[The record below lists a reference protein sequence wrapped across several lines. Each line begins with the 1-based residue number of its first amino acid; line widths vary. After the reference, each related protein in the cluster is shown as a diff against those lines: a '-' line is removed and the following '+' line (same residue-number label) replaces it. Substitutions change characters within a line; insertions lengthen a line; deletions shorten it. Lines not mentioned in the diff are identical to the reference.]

1 MPDQSLNFGRA
12 YCFVRCLLLAFLQ
25 IKNRSKGKM
34 KDSKEDKLTLSVDDI
49 GSEVEDA
56 KVTCIK
62 VFCPRK
68 ANGFVSFLCDGRF
81 TVAGKS
87 KVDIV
92 EGGSYIIS
100 GKVTE
105 WNNRPQITLKSIV
118 VDEEAGDSLLIA
130 SFLADN
136 ISGLGKTTAEALA
149 SNFGKEI
156 LKVLTETPELAANS
170 VSGLTTS
177 RAMAICD
184 QITQDYEFFVQGL
197 EARLMGFSQAQI
209 KLLKRSDRLDCE
221 DIRKTPYSLMGH
233 GIAGFELLDRIALG
247 EGMAINAKER
257 IAAALYQSCMYLH
270 EETKSTALMPQ
281 EVRKRALEYANLRD
295 TKITS
300 EQFSEVFRDAADCAI
315 KDKRIAVYKY
325 DSGKCA
331 VCDVE
336 DPQARFAT
344 MSYFA
349 SELAI
354 ERRIN
359 EMLKTKVVP
368 PARDESDRIL
378 KEVAS
383 DLGIIPDKSQ
393 LDALY
398 LCMYSPISVITG
410 GPGTGKTT
418 IMGVLGEY
426 FRRNKIST
434 VFAAPTGRAAKKL
447 SEASGTEAST
457 IHRLLGVKR
466 TLDTDDEDLL
476 PDDRAGQ
483 YNSLLF
489 VHGKDN
495 PIVCRVIVI
504 DEMSMVDTMLFRHLL
519 DAVDKGTSI
528 ILVGDPDQ
536 LPSVGSGEV
545 LRDLLS
551 CESIP
556 KIKLD
561 ALHRQA
567 DDGTIAANANLIL
580 EGNEPNNSGTDFELI
595 SCKTEEEAQETIARL
610 VIEHKDE
617 DLICLTPTKNENVL
631 LGTVQLNKLI
641 QALEVSDDDLKEI
654 KRGQSLTLHVGDR
667 VMQNKNDYSTEWID
681 PVTGEILQ
689 GIFNGEL
696 GVVSDIDPLK
706 GSVTITFDEGKSA
719 EYKGK
724 LLENIDLAYA
734 VTVHKSQGCEFDRV
748 IIALGK
754 MNALLYKRS
763 LLYTAVTRGKMNVT
777 IVELE
782 GTLKKFLKAPKGD
795 MRQTCLSDLLKTVD
809 FRRNKQ

>member
-1 MPDQSLNFGRA
+1 
-12 YCFVRCLLLAFLQ
+12 
-25 IKNRSKGKM
+25 M
-34 KDSKEDKLTLSVDDI
+34 KKEPKDNKLSLSVEDI
-49 GSEVEDA
+49 GSEIEDA

-68 ANGFVSFLCDGRF
+68 ANNFVSFLCDGRF

-92 EGGSYIIS
+92 EGGTYIIS

-105 WNNRPQITLKSIV
+105 WNNRPQVTLKKISI
-118 VDEEAGDSLLIA
+118 DEEAGDSLLIA
-130 SFLADN
+130 SFLSDN

-149 SNFGKEI
+149 SKFGKEV
-156 LKVLTETPELAANS
+156 LKVLTETPELAS
-170 VSGLTTS
+170 TEVSGLSSS
-177 RAMAICD
+177 RALAICD
-184 QITQDYEFFVQGL
+184 QLVEEYEFFEQGL
-197 EARLMGFSQAQI
+197 EAKLMGFSQGQI
-209 KLLKRSDRLDCE
+209 KMLKNLDRLDCE
-221 DIRKTPYSLMGH
+221 EIRKTPFALMGH
-233 GIAGFELLDRIALG
+233 GVAGFELLDRIALG
-247 EGMAINAKER
+247 EGVSPVAKER

-270 EETKSTALMPQ
+270 EETKSTALVPQ
-281 EVRKRALEYANLRD
+281 EVRKRALEYVNSHES
-295 TKITS
+295 KITS
-300 EQFSEVFRDAADCAI
+300 EQFTEVFRDAAAMAI
-315 KDKRIAVYKY
+315 EDKKIAVYKY

-336 DPQARFAT
+336 DPDARFAT

-359 EMLKTKVVP
+359 EMLKSKTVP
-368 PARDESDRIL
+368 PPRDESDRIM

-426 FRRNKIST
+426 FRRSKISC

-447 SEASGTEAST
+447 SEACGSEAST
-457 IHRLLGVKR
+457 IHRLLGVRR
-466 TLDTDDEDLL
+466 TINIDDEDL
-476 PDDRAGQ
+476 PDDKSGQ

-489 VHGKDN
+489 AHGKDN
-495 PIVCRVIVI
+495 PIICRVIVI
-504 DEMSMVDTMLFRHLL
+504 DEMSMVDTMLMRHLL
-519 DAVDKGTSI
+519 DATDKGTSI

-536 LPSVGSGEV
+536 LPSVGCGDI

-551 CESIP
+551 CKSIP
-556 KIKLD
+556 SIRLE

-567 DDGTIAANANLIL
+567 DDGSIAANANLIL
-580 EGNEPNNSGTDFELI
+580 EGNEPKSMGDDFEII
-595 SCKTEEEAQETIARL
+595 SCKSEEEAQETIARL
-610 VIEHKDE
+610 VLEHKNE
-617 DLICLTPTKNENVL
+617 DLICLTPTKNENVA

-641 QALEVSDDDLKEI
+641 QALEVKDDLKVL
-654 KRGQSLTLHVGDR
+654 KRGQSLVLHIGDK

-681 PVTGEILQ
+681 PVTGEVLQ

-696 GVVSDIDPLK
+696 GVISDIDPLK
-706 GSVTITFDEGKSA
+706 GSVTITFDEGKTA

-724 LLENIDLAYA
+724 LLDNIDLAYA

-777 IVELE
+777 IVECE
-782 GTLKKFLKAPKGD
+782 GALGKFLRAPKGD
-795 MRQTCLSDLLKTVD
+795 TRETCLRDLLKTVD
-809 FRRNKQ
+809 YRRNK

>member
-1 MPDQSLNFGRA
+1 MKTESKDNKKLSLSIA
-12 YCFVRCLLLAFLQ
+12 
-25 IKNRSKGKM
+25 
-34 KDSKEDKLTLSVDDI
+34 DI
-49 GSEVEDA
+49 GSEIEDA

-68 ANGFVSFLCDGRF
+68 ANNFVSFLCDGRF

-92 EGGSYIIS
+92 EGGTYIIS

-105 WNNRPQITLKSIV
+105 WNNRPQVTLKKIS
-118 VDEEAGDSLLIA
+118 VDEEAGDTLLIA

-136 ISGLGKTTAEALA
+136 ISGLGKTTSEALA
-149 SNFGKEI
+149 ERFGREI
-156 LKVLTETPELAANS
+156 LKVLTETPELAS
-170 VSGLTTS
+170 SEVKGLAQS
-177 RAMAICD
+177 RALAVCD
-184 QITQDYEFFVQGL
+184 QITQEYEFFEQGL
-197 EARLMGFSQAQI
+197 EAKLMGFSQAQI
-209 KLLKRSDRLDCE
+209 KMLKNTDRLDCE

-247 EGMAINAKER
+247 EGMAITAKER

-270 EETKSTALMPQ
+270 EETKSTALLPQ
-281 EVRKRALEYANLRD
+281 DVRKRALEYVNNNES
-295 TKITS
+295 KIS
-300 EQFSEVFRDAADCAI
+300 SDQFSEVFRDAAELAI
-315 KDKRIAVYKY
+315 SDKKIAVYKY
-325 DSGKCA
+325 DNGKCA

-336 DPQARFAT
+336 DTEAHFAT

-349 SELAI
+349 SELEI
-354 ERRIN
+354 ERRLN
-359 EMLKTKVVP
+359 KMLNTRIDP
-368 PARDESDRIL
+368 PPRDESDRIL

-426 FRRNKIST
+426 FRRNKISC

-447 SEASGTEAST
+447 SEACGSEAST
-457 IHRLLGVKR
+457 IHRLLGVRR
-466 TLDTDDEDLL
+466 TVNTDDEDLL
-476 PDDRAGQ
+476 PDDKAGQ

-489 VHGKDN
+489 AHGKDN

-519 DAVDKGTSI
+519 DAVDKGTSL

-536 LPSVGSGEV
+536 LPSVGCGDI

-551 CESIP
+551 CGSIP
-556 KIKLD
+556 KIRLD
-561 ALHRQA
+561 ALHRQS
-567 DDGTIAANANLIL
+567 DDGTIASNANLIL
-580 EGNEPNNSGTDFELI
+580 EGSEPKSSGDDFEVI

-617 DLICLTPTKNENVL
+617 DLICLTPTKNENVA

-641 QALEVSDDDLKEI
+641 QALEDKDDLKVI
-654 KRGQSLTLHVGDR
+654 KRGQSLVLHIGDK

-681 PVTGEILQ
+681 PVTGEVLQ

-696 GVVSDIDPLK
+696 GVISDIDPLK
-706 GSVTITFDEGKSA
+706 GSVTITFDEGKTA

-782 GTLKKFLKAPKGD
+782 GTLQKFLKAPKGD
-795 MRQTCLSDLLKTVD
+795 VRQTCLKDLLKTVD
-809 FRRNKQ
+809 FRRNR

>member
-1 MPDQSLNFGRA
+1 MKTESKDNKKLSLSIA
-12 YCFVRCLLLAFLQ
+12 
-25 IKNRSKGKM
+25 
-34 KDSKEDKLTLSVDDI
+34 DI
-49 GSEVEDA
+49 GSEIEDA

-68 ANGFVSFLCDGRF
+68 ANNFVSFLCDGRF

-92 EGGSYIIS
+92 EGGTYIIS

-105 WNNRPQITLKSIV
+105 WNNRPQVTLKKISM
-118 VDEEAGDSLLIA
+118 DEEAGDTLLIA

-136 ISGLGKTTAEALA
+136 ISGLGKTTSEALA
-149 SNFGKEI
+149 ERFGREI
-156 LKVLTETPELAANS
+156 LKVLTETPELAS
-170 VSGLTTS
+170 SEVKGLAQS
-177 RAMAICD
+177 RALAVCD
-184 QITQDYEFFVQGL
+184 QITQEYEFFEQGL
-197 EARLMGFSQAQI
+197 EAKLMGFSQAQI
-209 KLLKRSDRLDCE
+209 KMLKNTDRLDCE

-247 EGMAINAKER
+247 EGMAITAKER

-270 EETKSTALMPQ
+270 EETKSTALLPQ
-281 EVRKRALEYANLRD
+281 DVRKRALEYVNNNES
-295 TKITS
+295 KITS
-300 EQFSEVFRDAADCAI
+300 EQFSEVFRDAAELAI
-315 KDKRIAVYKY
+315 SDKKIAVYKY
-325 DSGKCA
+325 DNGKCA

-336 DPQARFAT
+336 DTEAHFAT

-349 SELAI
+349 SELEI
-354 ERRIN
+354 ERRLN
-359 EMLKTKVVP
+359 RMLNTRIDP
-368 PARDESDRIL
+368 PPRDESDRIL

-426 FRRNKIST
+426 FRRNKISC

-447 SEASGTEAST
+447 SEACGSEAST
-457 IHRLLGVKR
+457 IHRLLGVRR
-466 TLDTDDEDLL
+466 TVNTDDEDLL
-476 PDDRAGQ
+476 PDDKAGQ

-489 VHGKDN
+489 AHGKDN

-519 DAVDKGTSI
+519 DAVDKGTSL

-536 LPSVGSGEV
+536 LSSVGCGDI

-551 CESIP
+551 CGSIP
-556 KIKLD
+556 KIRLD
-561 ALHRQA
+561 ALHRQS
-567 DDGTIAANANLIL
+567 DDGTIASNANLIL
-580 EGNEPNNSGTDFELI
+580 EGSEPKSSGDDFEVI

-617 DLICLTPTKNENVL
+617 DLICLTPTKNENVA

-641 QALEVSDDDLKEI
+641 QALEDKDDLKVI
-654 KRGQSLTLHVGDR
+654 KRGQSLVLHIGDK

-681 PVTGEILQ
+681 PVTGEVLQ

-696 GVVSDIDPLK
+696 GVISDIDPLK
-706 GSVTITFDEGKSA
+706 GSVTITFDEGKTA

-782 GTLKKFLKAPKGD
+782 GTLQKFLKAPKGEV
-795 MRQTCLSDLLKTVD
+795 RQTCLKDLLKTVD
-809 FRRNKQ
+809 FRRNR

>member
-1 MPDQSLNFGRA
+1 MKTESKDNKKLSLSIA
-12 YCFVRCLLLAFLQ
+12 
-25 IKNRSKGKM
+25 
-34 KDSKEDKLTLSVDDI
+34 DI
-49 GSEVEDA
+49 GSEIEDA

-68 ANGFVSFLCDGRF
+68 ANNFVSFLCDGRF

-92 EGGSYIIS
+92 EGGTYIIS

-105 WNNRPQITLKSIV
+105 WNNRPQVTLKKISM
-118 VDEEAGDSLLIA
+118 DEEAGDTLLIA

-136 ISGLGKTTAEALA
+136 ISGLGKTTSEALA
-149 SNFGKEI
+149 ERFGREI
-156 LKVLTETPELAANS
+156 LKVLTETPELAS
-170 VSGLTTS
+170 SEVKGLAQS
-177 RAMAICD
+177 RALAVCD
-184 QITQDYEFFVQGL
+184 QITQEYEFFEQGL
-197 EARLMGFSQAQI
+197 EAKLMGFSQAQI
-209 KLLKRSDRLDCE
+209 KMLKNTDRLDCE

-247 EGMAINAKER
+247 EGMEITAKER

-270 EETKSTALMPQ
+270 EETKSTALLPQ
-281 EVRKRALEYANLRD
+281 YVRKRALEYVNNNES
-295 TKITS
+295 KITS
-300 EQFSEVFRDAADCAI
+300 DQFSEVFRDAAELAI
-315 KDKRIAVYKY
+315 SDKKIAVYKY
-325 DSGKCA
+325 DNGKCA

-336 DPQARFAT
+336 DTEAHFAT

-349 SELAI
+349 SELEI
-354 ERRIN
+354 ERRLN
-359 EMLKTKVVP
+359 RMLNTRIDP
-368 PARDESDRIL
+368 PPRDESDRIL

-393 LDALY
+393 LEALY

-426 FRRNKIST
+426 FRRNKISC

-447 SEASGTEAST
+447 SEACGSEAST
-457 IHRLLGVKR
+457 IHRLLGVRR
-466 TLDTDDEDLL
+466 TVNTDDENLL
-476 PDDRAGQ
+476 PDDKAGQ

-489 VHGKDN
+489 AHGKDN

-519 DAVDKGTSI
+519 DAVDKGTSL

-536 LPSVGSGEV
+536 LPSVGCGDI

-551 CESIP
+551 CGSIP
-556 KIKLD
+556 KIRLD
-561 ALHRQA
+561 ALHRQS
-567 DDGTIAANANLIL
+567 DDGTIASNANLIL
-580 EGNEPNNSGTDFELI
+580 EGSEPKSSGDDFEVI

-617 DLICLTPTKNENVL
+617 DLICLTPTKNENVA

-641 QALEVSDDDLKEI
+641 QALEDKDDLKVI
-654 KRGQSLTLHVGDR
+654 KRGQSLVLHIGDK

-681 PVTGEILQ
+681 PVTGEVLQ

-696 GVVSDIDPLK
+696 GVISDIDPLK
-706 GSVTITFDEGKSA
+706 GSVTITFDEGKTA

-782 GTLKKFLKAPKGD
+782 GTLQKFLKAPKGEV
-795 MRQTCLSDLLKTVD
+795 RQTCLKDLLKTVD
-809 FRRNKQ
+809 FRRNR

>member
-1 MPDQSLNFGRA
+1 
-12 YCFVRCLLLAFLQ
+12 
-25 IKNRSKGKM
+25 M
-34 KDSKEDKLTLSVDDI
+34 KKDPKDNKLSLSVEDI
-49 GSEVEDA
+49 GSEIEDA

-68 ANGFVSFLCDGRF
+68 ANNFVSFLCDGRF

-105 WNNRPQITLKSIV
+105 WNNRPQVTLKKIS

-130 SFLADN
+130 SFLSDN

-149 SNFGKEI
+149 SRFGKEV
-156 LKVLTETPELAANS
+156 LKVLTETPELAS
-170 VSGLTTS
+170 TEVSGLSSS

-184 QITQDYEFFVQGL
+184 QLVEEYEFFEQGL
-197 EARLMGFSQAQI
+197 EAKLMGFSQTQI
-209 KLLKRSDRLDCE
+209 KMLKNLDRLDCE
-221 DIRKTPYSLMGH
+221 EIRKTPFALMGH
-233 GIAGFELLDRIALG
+233 GVAGFELLDRIAIG
-247 EGMAINAKER
+247 EGVSPVAKER

-270 EETKSTALMPQ
+270 EETKSTALVPQ
-281 EVRKRALEYANLRD
+281 DVRKRALEYVNSHES
-295 TKITS
+295 KITS
-300 EQFSEVFRDAADCAI
+300 EQFTEVFRDAAAMAI
-315 KDKRIAVYKY
+315 EDRKIAVYKY

-336 DPQARFAT
+336 DPDARFAT

-359 EMLKTKVVP
+359 EMLKSKTVP
-368 PARDESDRIL
+368 PPRDESDRIM

-426 FRRNKIST
+426 FRRSKISC

-447 SEASGTEAST
+447 SEACGSEAST
-457 IHRLLGVKR
+457 IHRLLGVRR
-466 TLDTDDEDLL
+466 TINTDDEDL
-476 PDDRAGQ
+476 PDDRSGQ

-489 VHGKDN
+489 AHGKDN
-495 PIVCRVIVI
+495 PIICRVIVI
-504 DEMSMVDTMLFRHLL
+504 DEMSMVDTMLMRHLL
-519 DAVDKGTSI
+519 DATDKGTSI

-536 LPSVGSGEV
+536 LPSVGCGDI

-551 CESIP
+551 CRSIP
-556 KIKLD
+556 SIRLE
-561 ALHRQA
+561 ALHRQS
-567 DDGTIAANANLIL
+567 DDGSIAANANLIL
-580 EGNEPNNSGTDFELI
+580 EGNEPRSMGDDFEII
-595 SCKTEEEAQETIARL
+595 SCKSEEEAQETIARL
-610 VIEHKDE
+610 VLEHKNE
-617 DLICLTPTKNENVL
+617 DLICLTPTKNENVA

-641 QALEVSDDDLKEI
+641 QALEVKDDIKVL
-654 KRGQSLTLHVGDR
+654 KRGQSLVLHIGDK

-681 PVTGEILQ
+681 PVTGEVLQ

-696 GVVSDIDPLK
+696 GVISDIDPLK
-706 GSVTITFDEGKSA
+706 GSVTITFDEGKTA

-724 LLENIDLAYA
+724 LLDNIDLAYA

-777 IVELE
+777 IVECE
-782 GTLKKFLKAPKGD
+782 GTLGKFLRAPKGD
-795 MRQTCLSDLLKTVD
+795 TRETCLRDLLKTVD
-809 FRRNKQ
+809 YRRNK

>member
-1 MPDQSLNFGRA
+1 
-12 YCFVRCLLLAFLQ
+12 
-25 IKNRSKGKM
+25 M
-34 KDSKEDKLTLSVDDI
+34 KKDPKDNKLSLSVEDI
-49 GSEVEDA
+49 GSEIEDA

-62 VFCPRK
+62 VFCPRN
-68 ANGFVSFLCDGRF
+68 ANNFVSFLCDGRF

-105 WNNRPQITLKSIV
+105 WNNRPQVTLKKIS

-130 SFLADN
+130 SFLSDN

-149 SNFGKEI
+149 SRFGKEV
-156 LKVLTETPELAANS
+156 LKVLTETPELAS
-170 VSGLTTS
+170 TEVSGLSSS

-184 QITQDYEFFVQGL
+184 QLVEEYEFFEQGL
-197 EARLMGFSQAQI
+197 EAKLMGFSQAQI
-209 KLLKRSDRLDCE
+209 KMLKNLDKLDCE
-221 DIRKTPYSLMGH
+221 EIRKTPFALMGH
-233 GIAGFELLDRIALG
+233 GVAGFELLDRIALG
-247 EGMAINAKER
+247 EGVSPVAKER

-270 EETKSTALMPQ
+270 EETKSTALVPQ
-281 EVRKRALEYANLRD
+281 DVRKRALEYVNSHES
-295 TKITS
+295 KITS
-300 EQFSEVFRDAADCAI
+300 EQFTEVFRDAAAMAI
-315 KDKRIAVYKY
+315 EDKKIAVYKY

-336 DPQARFAT
+336 DPDARFAT

-359 EMLKTKVVP
+359 EMLKSKTVP
-368 PARDESDRIL
+368 PPRDESDRIM

-426 FRRNKIST
+426 FRRSKISC

-447 SEASGTEAST
+447 SEACGSEAST
-457 IHRLLGVKR
+457 IHRLLGVRR
-466 TLDTDDEDLL
+466 TINTDDEDL
-476 PDDRAGQ
+476 PDDRSGQ

-489 VHGKDN
+489 AHGKDN
-495 PIVCRVIVI
+495 PIICRVIVI
-504 DEMSMVDTMLFRHLL
+504 DEMSMVDTMLMRHLL
-519 DAVDKGTSI
+519 DATDKGTSI

-536 LPSVGSGEV
+536 LPSVVCGDI

-551 CESIP
+551 CRSIP
-556 KIKLD
+556 SIRLE
-561 ALHRQA
+561 ALHRQS
-567 DDGTIAANANLIL
+567 DDGSIAANANLIL
-580 EGNEPNNSGTDFELI
+580 EGNEPKSSGDDFEII
-595 SCKTEEEAQETIARL
+595 SCKSEEEAQETIARL
-610 VIEHKDE
+610 VLEHKNE
-617 DLICLTPTKNENVL
+617 DLICLTPTKNENVA

-641 QALEVSDDDLKEI
+641 QALEVKDDIKVL
-654 KRGQSLTLHVGDR
+654 KRGQSLVLHIGDK

-681 PVTGEILQ
+681 PVTGEVLQ

-696 GVVSDIDPLK
+696 GVISDIDPLN
-706 GSVTITFDEGKSA
+706 GSVTITFDEGKTA

-724 LLENIDLAYA
+724 LLDNIDLAYA

-777 IVELE
+777 IVECE
-782 GTLKKFLKAPKGD
+782 GTLGKFLRAPKGD
-795 MRQTCLSDLLKTVD
+795 TRETCLRDLLKTVD
-809 FRRNKQ
+809 FRRNK

>member
-1 MPDQSLNFGRA
+1 
-12 YCFVRCLLLAFLQ
+12 
-25 IKNRSKGKM
+25 M
-34 KDSKEDKLTLSVDDI
+34 KKDPKDNKLSLSVEDI
-49 GSEVEDA
+49 GSEIEDA

-68 ANGFVSFLCDGRF
+68 ANNFVSFLCDGRF

-105 WNNRPQITLKSIV
+105 WNNRPQVTLKKIS

-130 SFLADN
+130 SFLSDN

-149 SNFGKEI
+149 SRFGKEV
-156 LKVLTETPELAANS
+156 LKVLTETPELAS
-170 VSGLTTS
+170 TEVSGLSSS

-184 QITQDYEFFVQGL
+184 QLVEEYEFFEQGL
-197 EARLMGFSQAQI
+197 EAKLMGFSQAQI
-209 KLLKRSDRLDCE
+209 KMLKNLDRLDCE
-221 DIRKTPYSLMGH
+221 EIRKTPFALMGH
-233 GIAGFELLDRIALG
+233 GVAGFELLDRIALG
-247 EGMAINAKER
+247 EGVSPVAKER

-270 EETKSTALMPQ
+270 EETKSTALVPQ
-281 EVRKRALEYANLRD
+281 DVRKRALEYVNSHES
-295 TKITS
+295 KITS
-300 EQFSEVFRDAADCAI
+300 EQFTEVFRDAAAMAI
-315 KDKRIAVYKY
+315 EDKKIAVYKY

-336 DPQARFAT
+336 DPDARFAT

-359 EMLKTKVVP
+359 EMLKSKTVP
-368 PARDESDRIL
+368 PPRDESDRIM

-426 FRRNKIST
+426 FRRSKISC

-447 SEASGTEAST
+447 SEACGSEAST
-457 IHRLLGVKR
+457 IHRLLGVRR
-466 TLDTDDEDLL
+466 TINTDDEDL
-476 PDDRAGQ
+476 PDDRSGQ

-489 VHGKDN
+489 AHGKDN
-495 PIVCRVIVI
+495 PIICRVIVI
-504 DEMSMVDTMLFRHLL
+504 DEMSMVDTMLMRHLL
-519 DAVDKGTSI
+519 DATDKGTSI

-536 LPSVGSGEV
+536 LPSVGCGDI

-551 CESIP
+551 CRSIP
-556 KIKLD
+556 SIRLE
-561 ALHRQA
+561 ALHRQS
-567 DDGTIAANANLIL
+567 DDGSIAANANLIL
-580 EGNEPNNSGTDFELI
+580 EGNEPKSTGDDFEII
-595 SCKTEEEAQETIARL
+595 SCKSEEEAQETIARL
-610 VIEHKDE
+610 VLEHKNE
-617 DLICLTPTKNENVL
+617 DLICLTPTKNENVA

-641 QALEVSDDDLKEI
+641 QALEVKDDIKVL
-654 KRGQSLTLHVGDR
+654 KRGQSLVLHIGDK

-681 PVTGEILQ
+681 PVTGEVLQ

-696 GVVSDIDPLK
+696 GVISDIDPLK
-706 GSVTITFDEGKSA
+706 GSVTITFDEGKTA

-724 LLENIDLAYA
+724 LLDNIDLAYA

-777 IVELE
+777 IVECE
-782 GTLKKFLKAPKGD
+782 GTLGKFLRAPKGD
-795 MRQTCLSDLLKTVD
+795 TRETCLRDLLKTVD
-809 FRRNKQ
+809 YRRNK

>member
-1 MPDQSLNFGRA
+1 
-12 YCFVRCLLLAFLQ
+12 
-25 IKNRSKGKM
+25 M
-34 KDSKEDKLTLSVDDI
+34 KKDPKDNKLSLSVEDI
-49 GSEVEDA
+49 GSEIEDA

-68 ANGFVSFLCDGRF
+68 ANNFVSFLCDGRF

-105 WNNRPQITLKSIV
+105 WNNRPQVTLKKIS

-130 SFLADN
+130 SFLSDN

-149 SNFGKEI
+149 SRFGKEV
-156 LKVLTETPELAANS
+156 LNVLTETPELAS
-170 VSGLTTS
+170 TEVSGLSSS

-184 QITQDYEFFVQGL
+184 QLVEEYEFFEQGL
-197 EARLMGFSQAQI
+197 EAKLMGFSQAQI
-209 KLLKRSDRLDCE
+209 KMLKNLDRLDCE
-221 DIRKTPYSLMGH
+221 EIRKTPFALMGH

-247 EGMAINAKER
+247 EGVSLVAKER

-270 EETKSTALMPQ
+270 EETKSTALIPQ
-281 EVRKRALEYANLRD
+281 DVRKRALEYVNSHES
-295 TKITS
+295 KITS
-300 EQFSEVFRDAADCAI
+300 EQFTEVFRDAAAMAI
-315 KDKRIAVYKY
+315 EDKKIAVYKY

-336 DPQARFAT
+336 DPDARFAT

-359 EMLKTKVVP
+359 EMLKSKTVP
-368 PARDESDRIL
+368 PPRDESDRIM

-426 FRRNKIST
+426 FRRSKISC

-447 SEASGTEAST
+447 SEACGSEAST
-457 IHRLLGVKR
+457 IHRLLGVRR
-466 TLDTDDEDLL
+466 TINTDDEDL
-476 PDDRAGQ
+476 PDDRSGQ

-489 VHGKDN
+489 AHGKDN
-495 PIVCRVIVI
+495 PIICRVIVI
-504 DEMSMVDTMLFRHLL
+504 DEMSMVDTMLMRHLL
-519 DAVDKGTSI
+519 DATDKGTSI

-536 LPSVGSGEV
+536 LPSVGCGDI

-551 CESIP
+551 CRSIP
-556 KIKLD
+556 SIRLE
-561 ALHRQA
+561 ALHRQS
-567 DDGTIAANANLIL
+567 DDGSIAANANLIL
-580 EGNEPNNSGTDFELI
+580 EGNEPKSSGDDFEII
-595 SCKTEEEAQETIARL
+595 SGKSEEEAQETIARL
-610 VIEHKDE
+610 VLEHKND
-617 DLICLTPTKNENVL
+617 DLICLTPTKNENVA

-641 QALEVSDDDLKEI
+641 QALEVKDDIKVL
-654 KRGQSLTLHVGDR
+654 KRGQSLVLHIGDK

-681 PVTGEILQ
+681 PVTGEVLQ

-696 GVVSDIDPLK
+696 GVISDIDPLK
-706 GSVTITFDEGKSA
+706 GSVTITFDEGKTA

-724 LLENIDLAYA
+724 LLDNIDLAYA

-777 IVELE
+777 IVECE
-782 GTLKKFLKAPKGD
+782 GTLGKFLRAPKGD
-795 MRQTCLSDLLKTVD
+795 TRETCLRDLLKTVD
-809 FRRNKQ
+809 YRRNK

>member
-1 MPDQSLNFGRA
+1 
-12 YCFVRCLLLAFLQ
+12 
-25 IKNRSKGKM
+25 M
-34 KDSKEDKLTLSVDDI
+34 KKDPKDNKLSLSVEDI
-49 GSEVEDA
+49 GSEIEDA

-68 ANGFVSFLCDGRF
+68 ANSFVSFLCDGRF

-105 WNNRPQITLKSIV
+105 WNNRPQVTLKKIS

-130 SFLADN
+130 SFLSDN

-149 SNFGKEI
+149 SRFGKEV
-156 LKVLTETPELAANS
+156 LKVLTETPELAS
-170 VSGLTTS
+170 TEVSGLSSS

-184 QITQDYEFFVQGL
+184 QLVEEYEFFEQGL
-197 EARLMGFSQAQI
+197 EAKLMGFSQAQI
-209 KLLKRSDRLDCE
+209 KMLKNLDRLDCE
-221 DIRKTPYSLMGH
+221 EIRKTPFALMGH
-233 GIAGFELLDRIALG
+233 GVAGFELLDRIALG
-247 EGMAINAKER
+247 EGVSPVAKER

-270 EETKSTALMPQ
+270 EETKSTALVPQ
-281 EVRKRALEYANLRD
+281 DVRKRALEYVNSHES
-295 TKITS
+295 KITS
-300 EQFSEVFRDAADCAI
+300 EQFTEVFRDAAAMAI
-315 KDKRIAVYKY
+315 EDKKIAVYKY

-336 DPQARFAT
+336 DPDARFAT

-359 EMLKTKVVP
+359 EMLKSKTVP
-368 PARDESDRIL
+368 PPRDESDRIM

-426 FRRNKIST
+426 FRRSKISC

-447 SEASGTEAST
+447 SEACGSEAST
-457 IHRLLGVKR
+457 IHRLLGVRR
-466 TLDTDDEDLL
+466 TINTDDEDL
-476 PDDRAGQ
+476 PDDRSGQ

-489 VHGKDN
+489 AHGKDN
-495 PIVCRVIVI
+495 PIICRVIVI
-504 DEMSMVDTMLFRHLL
+504 DEMSMVDTMLMRHLL
-519 DAVDKGTSI
+519 DATDKGTSI

-536 LPSVGSGEV
+536 LPSVGCGDI

-551 CESIP
+551 CRSIP
-556 KIKLD
+556 SIRLE
-561 ALHRQA
+561 ALHRQS
-567 DDGTIAANANLIL
+567 DDGSIAANANLIL
-580 EGNEPNNSGTDFELI
+580 EGNEPKSSGDDFEII
-595 SCKTEEEAQETIARL
+595 SCKSEEEAQETIARL
-610 VIEHKDE
+610 VLEHKNE
-617 DLICLTPTKNENVL
+617 DLICLTPTKNENVA

-641 QALEVSDDDLKEI
+641 QALEVKDDIKVL
-654 KRGQSLTLHVGDR
+654 KRGQSLVLHIGDK

-681 PVTGEILQ
+681 PVTGEVLQ

-696 GVVSDIDPLK
+696 GVISDIDPLK
-706 GSVTITFDEGKSA
+706 GSVTITFDEGKTA

-724 LLENIDLAYA
+724 LLDNIDLAYA

-777 IVELE
+777 IVECE
-782 GTLKKFLKAPKGD
+782 GTLGKFLRAPKGD
-795 MRQTCLSDLLKTVD
+795 TRETCLRDLLKTVD
-809 FRRNKQ
+809 YRRNK

>member
-1 MPDQSLNFGRA
+1 
-12 YCFVRCLLLAFLQ
+12 
-25 IKNRSKGKM
+25 M
-34 KDSKEDKLTLSVDDI
+34 KKDPKDNKLSLSVEDI
-49 GSEVEDA
+49 GSEIEDA

-68 ANGFVSFLCDGRF
+68 ANNFVSFLCDGRF

-105 WNNRPQITLKSIV
+105 WNNRPQVTLKKIS

-130 SFLADN
+130 SFLSDN
-136 ISGLGKTTAEALA
+136 ISGLGKTTADALA
-149 SNFGKEI
+149 SRFGKEV
-156 LKVLTETPELAANS
+156 LKVLTETPELAS
-170 VSGLTTS
+170 TEVGGLSSS

-184 QITQDYEFFVQGL
+184 QLVEEYEFFEQGL
-197 EARLMGFSQAQI
+197 EAKLMGFSQAQI
-209 KLLKRSDRLDCE
+209 KMLKNLDRLDCE
-221 DIRKTPYSLMGH
+221 EIRKTPFALMGH
-233 GIAGFELLDRIALG
+233 GVAGFELLDRIALC
-247 EGMAINAKER
+247 EGVSPVAKER

-270 EETKSTALMPQ
+270 EETKSTALVPQ
-281 EVRKRALEYANLRD
+281 DVRKRALEYVNSHES
-295 TKITS
+295 KITS
-300 EQFSEVFRDAADCAI
+300 EQFTEVFRDAAAMAI
-315 KDKRIAVYKY
+315 EDKKIAVYKY

-336 DPQARFAT
+336 DPDARFAT

-359 EMLKTKVVP
+359 EMLKSKTVP
-368 PARDESDRIL
+368 PPRDESDRIM

-426 FRRNKIST
+426 FRRSKISC

-447 SEASGTEAST
+447 SEACGSEAST
-457 IHRLLGVKR
+457 IHRLLGVRR
-466 TLDTDDEDLL
+466 TINTDDEDL
-476 PDDRAGQ
+476 PDDRSGQ

-489 VHGKDN
+489 AHGKDN
-495 PIVCRVIVI
+495 PIICRVIVI
-504 DEMSMVDTMLFRHLL
+504 DEMSMVDTMLMRHLL
-519 DAVDKGTSI
+519 DATDKGTSI

-536 LPSVGSGEV
+536 LPSVGCGDI

-551 CESIP
+551 CRSIP
-556 KIKLD
+556 SIRLE
-561 ALHRQA
+561 ALHRQS
-567 DDGTIAANANLIL
+567 DDGSIAANANLIL
-580 EGNEPNNSGTDFELI
+580 EGNEPKSSGDDFEII
-595 SCKTEEEAQETIARL
+595 SCKSEEEAQETIARL
-610 VIEHKDE
+610 VLEHKNE
-617 DLICLTPTKNENVL
+617 DLICLTPTKNENVA

-641 QALEVSDDDLKEI
+641 QALEVKDDIKVL
-654 KRGQSLTLHVGDR
+654 KRGQSLVLHIGDK

-681 PVTGEILQ
+681 PVTGEVLQ

-696 GVVSDIDPLK
+696 GVISDIDPLN
-706 GSVTITFDEGKSA
+706 GSVTITFDEGKTA

-724 LLENIDLAYA
+724 LLDNIDLAYA

-777 IVELE
+777 IVECE
-782 GTLKKFLKAPKGD
+782 GTLGKFLRAPKGD
-795 MRQTCLSDLLKTVD
+795 TRETCLRDLLKTVD
-809 FRRNKQ
+809 YRRNK

>member
-1 MPDQSLNFGRA
+1 MKKESKDNK
-12 YCFVRCLLLAFLQ
+12 AF
-25 IKNRSKGKM
+25 
-34 KDSKEDKLTLSVDDI
+34 TLSISDV
-49 GSEVEDA
+49 GSEVEDV

-68 ANGFVSFLCDGRF
+68 ANNFVSFLCDGRF
-81 TVAGKS
+81 TVAGRS
-87 KVDIV
+87 KVDIA
-92 EGGSYIIS
+92 EGGTYIIS

-105 WNNRPQITLKSIV
+105 WNNRPQVTLKKIR
-118 VDEEAGDSLLIA
+118 VDENAGDTLLIA

-149 SNFGKEI
+149 EDFGADI
-156 LKVLTETPELAANS
+156 LRVLTETPELASSS
-170 VSGLTTS
+170 VSGLSSS

-184 QITQDYEFFVQGL
+184 QITQEYEFFRQGL
-197 EARLMGFSQAQI
+197 GAKLMGFSQAQI
-209 KLLKRSDRLDCE
+209 KRLKNLDRLNCE
-221 DIRKTPYSLMGH
+221 DIKKKPYTLMGH

-247 EGMAINAKER
+247 EGVSPVEPER

-270 EETKSTALMPQ
+270 EETKSTALKPQ
-281 EVRKRALEYANLRD
+281 DVRKRALEYVNSNES
-295 TKITS
+295 KITS
-300 EQFSEVFRDAADCAI
+300 EQFSEVFRTGAVLAI
-315 KDKRIAVYKY
+315 EDKKIAVYKF

-336 DPQARFAT
+336 DPEARFAT

-349 SELAI
+349 SELAV

-359 EMLKTKVVP
+359 EILKTKIMP
-368 PARDESDRIL
+368 PARDESDRIM
-378 KEVAS
+378 KDVAS
-383 DLGIIPDKSQ
+383 ELGIIPDQSQ

-418 IMGVLGEY
+418 IMGILGEY
-426 FRRNKIST
+426 FKRNKISC

-447 SEASGTEAST
+447 SEACGSEAST
-457 IHRLLGVKR
+457 IHRLLGVRK
-466 TLDTDDEDLL
+466 TANAGDDDDML
-476 PDDRAGQ
+476 PDDGSGQ

-495 PIVCRVIVI
+495 PIICRVIVI

-519 DAVDKGTSI
+519 DATDKGTSI

-536 LPSVGSGEV
+536 LPSVGCGNV
-545 LRDLLS
+545 LGDLLS
-551 CESIP
+551 CKAIP
-556 KIKLD
+556 AIRLE

-567 DDGTIAANANLIL
+567 DNSSIAANAGNIL
-580 EGNEPNNSGTDFELI
+580 NGLAPENYGDDFEII
-595 SCKTEEEAQETIARL
+595 SCRSEEEAQETIARL

-617 DLICLTPTKNENVL
+617 DLICLTPTKNENVA
-631 LGTVQLNKLI
+631 LGTVQLNRMI
-641 QALEVSDDDLKEI
+641 QALEVKDDLKVL
-654 KRGQSLTLHVGDR
+654 KRGQSLVLHIGDK

-681 PVTGEILQ
+681 PVTGEVQQ

-696 GVVSDIDPLK
+696 GVITDIDPLK
-706 GSVTITFDEGKSA
+706 SCVTITFDEGKTA

-763 LLYTAVTRGKMNVT
+763 LLYTAVTRGRMNVT
-777 IVELE
+777 IVECE
-782 GTLKKFLKAPKGD
+782 GTLGKFLRAPKGD
-795 MRQTCLSDLLKTVD
+795 VRETCLRDLLKTVD
-809 FRRNKQ
+809 HRRLKI

>member
-1 MPDQSLNFGRA
+1 
-12 YCFVRCLLLAFLQ
+12 
-25 IKNRSKGKM
+25 M
-34 KDSKEDKLTLSVDDI
+34 KKDPKDNKLSLSVEDI
-49 GSEVEDA
+49 GSEIEDA

-68 ANGFVSFLCDGRF
+68 ANNFVSFLCDGRF

-105 WNNRPQITLKSIV
+105 WNNRPQVTLKKIS

-130 SFLADN
+130 SFLSDN

-149 SNFGKEI
+149 SRFGKEV
-156 LKVLTETPELAANS
+156 LKVLTETPELAS
-170 VSGLTTS
+170 TEVSGLSSS

-184 QITQDYEFFVQGL
+184 QLVEEYEFFEQGL
-197 EARLMGFSQAQI
+197 EAKLMGFSQAQI
-209 KLLKRSDRLDCE
+209 KMLKNLDRLDCE
-221 DIRKTPYSLMGH
+221 EIRKTPFALMGH
-233 GIAGFELLDRIALG
+233 GVAGFELLDRIALG
-247 EGMAINAKER
+247 EGVSPVAKER

-270 EETKSTALMPQ
+270 EETKSTALVPQ
-281 EVRKRALEYANLRD
+281 DVRKRALEYVNSHES
-295 TKITS
+295 KITS
-300 EQFSEVFRDAADCAI
+300 EQFTEVFRDAAAMAI
-315 KDKRIAVYKY
+315 EDKKIAVYKY

-336 DPQARFAT
+336 DPDARFAT

-359 EMLKTKVVP
+359 EMLKSKTVP
-368 PARDESDRIL
+368 PPRDESDRIM

-393 LDALY
+393 MDALY

-426 FRRNKIST
+426 FRRSKISC

-447 SEASGTEAST
+447 SEACGSEAST
-457 IHRLLGVKR
+457 IHRLLGVRR
-466 TLDTDDEDLL
+466 TINTDDEDL
-476 PDDRAGQ
+476 PDDRSGQ

-489 VHGKDN
+489 AHGKDN
-495 PIVCRVIVI
+495 PIICRVIVI
-504 DEMSMVDTMLFRHLL
+504 DEMSMVDTMLMRHLL
-519 DAVDKGTSI
+519 DATDKGTSI

-536 LPSVGSGEV
+536 LPSVGCGDI

-551 CESIP
+551 CRSIP
-556 KIKLD
+556 SIRLE
-561 ALHRQA
+561 ALHRQS
-567 DDGTIAANANLIL
+567 DDGSIAANANLIL
-580 EGNEPNNSGTDFELI
+580 EGNEPRSMGDDFEII
-595 SCKTEEEAQETIARL
+595 SCKSEEEAQETIARL
-610 VIEHKDE
+610 VLEHKNE
-617 DLICLTPTKNENVL
+617 DLICLTPTKNENVA

-641 QALEVSDDDLKEI
+641 QALEVKDDIKVL
-654 KRGQSLTLHVGDR
+654 KRGQSLVLHIGDK

-681 PVTGEILQ
+681 PVTGEVLQ

-696 GVVSDIDPLK
+696 GVISDIDPLN
-706 GSVTITFDEGKSA
+706 GSVTITFDEGKTA

-724 LLENIDLAYA
+724 LLDNIDLAYA

-777 IVELE
+777 IVECE
-782 GTLKKFLKAPKGD
+782 GTLGKFLKAPKGD
-795 MRQTCLSDLLKTVD
+795 TRETCLRDLLKTVD
-809 FRRNKQ
+809 YRRNK

>member
-1 MPDQSLNFGRA
+1 
-12 YCFVRCLLLAFLQ
+12 
-25 IKNRSKGKM
+25 M
-34 KDSKEDKLTLSVDDI
+34 KKDPKDNKLSLSVEDI
-49 GSEVEDA
+49 GSEIEDA

-68 ANGFVSFLCDGRF
+68 ANNFVSFLCDGRF

-105 WNNRPQITLKSIV
+105 WNNRPQVTLKKIS

-130 SFLADN
+130 SFLSDN

-149 SNFGKEI
+149 SRFGKEV
-156 LKVLTETPELAANS
+156 LKVLTETPELAS
-170 VSGLTTS
+170 TEVSGLSSS

-184 QITQDYEFFVQGL
+184 QLVEEYEFFEQGL
-197 EARLMGFSQAQI
+197 EAKLMGFSQAQI
-209 KLLKRSDRLDCE
+209 KMLKNLDRLDCE
-221 DIRKTPYSLMGH
+221 EIRKTPFALMGH
-233 GIAGFELLDRIALG
+233 GVAGFELLDRIALG
-247 EGMAINAKER
+247 EGVSPVAKER

-270 EETKSTALMPQ
+270 E
-281 EVRKRALEYANLRD
+281 
-295 TKITS
+295 
-300 EQFSEVFRDAADCAI
+300 VFRDAAAMAI
-315 KDKRIAVYKY
+315 EDKKIAVYKY

-336 DPQARFAT
+336 DPDARFAT

-359 EMLKTKVVP
+359 EMLKSKTVP
-368 PARDESDRIL
+368 PPRDESDRIM

-426 FRRNKIST
+426 FRRSKISC

-447 SEASGTEAST
+447 SEACGSEAST
-457 IHRLLGVKR
+457 IHRLLGVRR
-466 TLDTDDEDLL
+466 TINTDDEDL
-476 PDDRAGQ
+476 PDDRSGQ

-489 VHGKDN
+489 AHGKDN
-495 PIVCRVIVI
+495 PIICRVIVI
-504 DEMSMVDTMLFRHLL
+504 DEMSMVDTMLMRHLL
-519 DAVDKGTSI
+519 DATDKGTSI

-536 LPSVGSGEV
+536 LPSVGCGDI

-551 CESIP
+551 CRSIP
-556 KIKLD
+556 SIRLE
-561 ALHRQA
+561 ALHRQS
-567 DDGTIAANANLIL
+567 DDGSIAANANLIL
-580 EGNEPNNSGTDFELI
+580 EGNEPKSSGDDFEII
-595 SCKTEEEAQETIARL
+595 SCKSEEEAQETIARL
-610 VIEHKDE
+610 VLEHKNE
-617 DLICLTPTKNENVL
+617 DLICLTPTKNENVA

-641 QALEVSDDDLKEI
+641 QALEVKDDIKVL
-654 KRGQSLTLHVGDR
+654 KRGQSLVLHIGDK

-681 PVTGEILQ
+681 PVTGEVLQ

-696 GVVSDIDPLK
+696 GVISDIDPLK
-706 GSVTITFDEGKSA
+706 GSVTITFDEGKTA

-724 LLENIDLAYA
+724 LLDNIDLAYA

-777 IVELE
+777 IVECE
-782 GTLKKFLKAPKGD
+782 GTLGKFLRAPKGD
-795 MRQTCLSDLLKTVD
+795 TRETCLRDLLKTVD
-809 FRRNKQ
+809 YRRNK

>member
-1 MPDQSLNFGRA
+1 
-12 YCFVRCLLLAFLQ
+12 
-25 IKNRSKGKM
+25 M
-34 KDSKEDKLTLSVDDI
+34 KKDPKDNKLSLSVEDI
-49 GSEVEDA
+49 GSEIEDA

-68 ANGFVSFLCDGRF
+68 ANNFVSFLCDGRF

-105 WNNRPQITLKSIV
+105 WNNRPQVTLKKIS

-130 SFLADN
+130 SFLSDN

-149 SNFGKEI
+149 SRFGKEV
-156 LKVLTETPELAANS
+156 LKVLTETPELAS
-170 VSGLTTS
+170 TEVSGLSSS
-177 RAMAICD
+177 RAIAICD
-184 QITQDYEFFVQGL
+184 QLVEEYEFFEQGL
-197 EARLMGFSQAQI
+197 EAKLMGFSQAQI
-209 KLLKRSDRLDCE
+209 KMLKNLDRLDCE
-221 DIRKTPYSLMGH
+221 EIRKTPFALMGH
-233 GIAGFELLDRIALG
+233 GVAGFELLDRIALG
-247 EGMAINAKER
+247 EGVSPVAKER

-270 EETKSTALMPQ
+270 EETKSTALFPQ
-281 EVRKRALEYANLRD
+281 DVRKRALEYVNSHES
-295 TKITS
+295 KITS
-300 EQFSEVFRDAADCAI
+300 EQFTEVFRDAAAMAI
-315 KDKRIAVYKY
+315 EDKKIAVYKY

-331 VCDVE
+331 VCDIE
-336 DPQARFAT
+336 DPDARFAT

-359 EMLKTKVVP
+359 EMLKSKTVP
-368 PARDESDRIL
+368 PPRDESDRIM

-426 FRRNKIST
+426 FRRSKISC

-447 SEASGTEAST
+447 SEACGSEAST
-457 IHRLLGVKR
+457 IHRLLGVRR
-466 TLDTDDEDLL
+466 TINTDDEDL
-476 PDDRAGQ
+476 PDDRSGQ

-489 VHGKDN
+489 AHGKDN
-495 PIVCRVIVI
+495 PIICRVIVI
-504 DEMSMVDTMLFRHLL
+504 DEMSMVDTMLMRHLL
-519 DAVDKGTSI
+519 DATDKGTSI

-536 LPSVGSGEV
+536 LPSVGCGDI

-551 CESIP
+551 CRSIP
-556 KIKLD
+556 SIRLE
-561 ALHRQA
+561 ALHRQS
-567 DDGTIAANANLIL
+567 DDGSIAANANLIL
-580 EGNEPNNSGTDFELI
+580 EGNEPRSMGDDFEII
-595 SCKTEEEAQETIARL
+595 SCKSEEEAQETIARL
-610 VIEHKDE
+610 VLEHKND
-617 DLICLTPTKNENVL
+617 DLICLTPTKNENVA

-641 QALEVSDDDLKEI
+641 QALEVKDDIKVL
-654 KRGQSLTLHVGDR
+654 KRGQSLVLHIGDK

-681 PVTGEILQ
+681 PVTGEVLQ

-696 GVVSDIDPLK
+696 GVISDIDPLK
-706 GSVTITFDEGKSA
+706 GSVTITFDEGKTA

-724 LLENIDLAYA
+724 LLDNIDLAYA

-777 IVELE
+777 IVECE
-782 GTLKKFLKAPKGD
+782 GTLGKFLRAPKGD
-795 MRQTCLSDLLKTVD
+795 TRETCLRDLLKTVD
-809 FRRNKQ
+809 YRRNK

>member
-1 MPDQSLNFGRA
+1 MKTESKDNKKLSLSIA
-12 YCFVRCLLLAFLQ
+12 
-25 IKNRSKGKM
+25 
-34 KDSKEDKLTLSVDDI
+34 DI
-49 GSEVEDA
+49 GSEIEDA

-68 ANGFVSFLCDGRF
+68 ANNFVSFLCDGRF

-92 EGGSYIIS
+92 EGGTYIIS

-105 WNNRPQITLKSIV
+105 WNNRPQVTLKKISM
-118 VDEEAGDSLLIA
+118 DEEAGDTLLIA

-136 ISGLGKTTAEALA
+136 ISGLGKTTSEALA
-149 SNFGKEI
+149 ERFGREI
-156 LKVLTETPELAANS
+156 LKVLTETPELAS
-170 VSGLTTS
+170 SEVKGLAKS
-177 RAMAICD
+177 RALAVCD
-184 QITQDYEFFVQGL
+184 QITQEYEFFEQGL
-197 EARLMGFSQAQI
+197 EAKLMGFSQAQI
-209 KLLKRSDRLDCE
+209 KMLKNTDRLDCE

-247 EGMAINAKER
+247 EGMAITAKER

-270 EETKSTALMPQ
+270 EETKSTALLPQ
-281 EVRKRALEYANLRD
+281 DVRKRALEYVNNNES
-295 TKITS
+295 KITS
-300 EQFSEVFRDAADCAI
+300 DQFSEVFRDAAELAI
-315 KDKRIAVYKY
+315 SDKKIAVYKY
-325 DSGKCA
+325 DNGKCA

-336 DPQARFAT
+336 DTEAHFAT

-349 SELAI
+349 SELEI
-354 ERRIN
+354 ERRLN
-359 EMLKTKVVP
+359 RMLNTRIDP
-368 PARDESDRIL
+368 PPRDESDRIL

-426 FRRNKIST
+426 FRRNKISC

-447 SEASGTEAST
+447 SEACGSEAST
-457 IHRLLGVKR
+457 IHRLLGVRR
-466 TLDTDDEDLL
+466 TVNTDDEDLL
-476 PDDRAGQ
+476 PDDKAGQ

-489 VHGKDN
+489 AHGKDN

-519 DAVDKGTSI
+519 DAVDKGTSL

-536 LPSVGSGEV
+536 LPSVGCGDI

-551 CESIP
+551 CGSIP
-556 KIKLD
+556 KIRLD
-561 ALHRQA
+561 ALHRQS

-580 EGNEPNNSGTDFELI
+580 EGSEPKSSGDDFEVI

-617 DLICLTPTKNENVL
+617 DLICLTPTKNENVA

-641 QALEVSDDDLKEI
+641 QALEDKDDLKVI
-654 KRGQSLTLHVGDR
+654 KRGQSLVLHIGDK

-681 PVTGEILQ
+681 PATGEVLQ

-696 GVVSDIDPLK
+696 GVISDIDPLK
-706 GSVTITFDEGKSA
+706 GSVTITFDEDKTA

-782 GTLKKFLKAPKGD
+782 GTLQKFLKAPKGEV
-795 MRQTCLSDLLKTVD
+795 RQTCLKDLLKTVD
-809 FRRNKQ
+809 FRRNR

>member
-1 MPDQSLNFGRA
+1 
-12 YCFVRCLLLAFLQ
+12 
-25 IKNRSKGKM
+25 M
-34 KDSKEDKLTLSVDDI
+34 KKKPGDSKTLTLSVDDI
-49 GSEVEDA
+49 GSEITDQ

-68 ANGFVSFLCDGRF
+68 ANDFVSFLCDGRF

-92 EGGSYIIS
+92 EGGTYIIS

-105 WNNRPQITLKSIV
+105 WNNRPQVTLKKITA
-118 VDEEAGDSLLIA
+118 DEDAGESLIIA

-136 ISGLGKTTAEALA
+136 VKGLGKALSESLAEM
-149 SNFGKEI
+149 FGREI
-156 LKVLTETPELAANS
+156 LKVLTETPEIAASKIKGLS
-170 VSGLTTS
+170 VE
-177 RAMAICD
+177 RAIEICD
-184 QITQDYEFFVQGL
+184 CLVEDFDFYEQGL
-197 EARLMGFSQAQI
+197 EARLLGFSQAQI
-209 KLLKRSDRLDCE
+209 KLVKNLGRLDCGN
-221 DIRKTPYSLMGH
+221 IRKTPFDLMGH
-233 GIAGFELLDRIALG
+233 GIAGFDLLDRIASS
-247 EGMAINAKER
+247 EGVSEVSAER
-257 IAAALYQSCMYLH
+257 IAAAVYQACITLH
-270 EETKSTALMPQ
+270 EDTKSTSLKPLD
-281 EVRKRALEYANLRD
+281 VRKRAFEYANNREAKL
-295 TKITS
+295 TS
-300 EQFSEVFRDAADCAI
+300 EQFSGVFREAAEFAIDA
-315 KDKRIAVYKY
+315 KQIAVFKY

-331 VCDVE
+331 ICDVE
-336 DPQARFAT
+336 DPDARFAT
-344 MSYFA
+344 MSYFT

-359 EMLKTKVVP
+359 QMLKTKTVP
-368 PARDESDRIL
+368 PARDESDRIMRD
-378 KEVAS
+378 VAS
-383 DLGIIPDKSQ
+383 DLGIIPDRSQ

-426 FRRNKIST
+426 FRRNKISCI
-434 VFAAPTGRAAKKL
+434 FAAPTGRAAKKL
-447 SEASGTEAST
+447 SEACGSEAST
-457 IHRLLGVKR
+457 IHRLLGVRK
-466 TLDTDDEDLL
+466 TIESDDEELL
-476 PDDRAGQ
+476 PADRAGQ

-495 PIVCRVIVI
+495 PIHCRVIVI

-519 DAVDKGTSI
+519 DAADKGTSL

-536 LPSVGSGEV
+536 LPSVGCGDI

-551 CESIP
+551 CGSIP
-556 KIKLD
+556 KVKLE
-561 ALHRQA
+561 ALHRQS
-567 DDGTIAANANLIL
+567 DDGSIASNAGLIL
-580 EGNEPNNSGTDFELI
+580 EGHEPKCMDKDFEVI
-595 SCKTEEEAQETIARL
+595 SCGSEEEAQETIVRL
-610 VIEHKDE
+610 MLEHKEE

-641 QALEVSDDDLKEI
+641 QSLEVKDDLKVI
-654 KRGQSLTLHVGDR
+654 KRGQSLVLHVGDK

-681 PVTGEILQ
+681 PVTGEVLQ

-696 GVVSDIDPLK
+696 GVVTDIDPLK
-706 GSVTITFDEGKSA
+706 SSVTITFDEGKTA

-724 LLENIDLAYA
+724 MLENIDLAYS

-754 MNALLYKRS
+754 MNPLLYKRS

-782 GTLKKFLKAPKGD
+782 GTLAKFLRSPKGD
-795 MRQTCLSDLLKTVD
+795 TRDTCLRDLLKTVD
-809 FRRNKQ
+809 YRRNK

>member
-1 MPDQSLNFGRA
+1 
-12 YCFVRCLLLAFLQ
+12 
-25 IKNRSKGKM
+25 M
-34 KDSKEDKLTLSVDDI
+34 KKEPKDNKLSLSVEDI
-49 GSEVEDA
+49 GSEIEDA

-68 ANGFVSFLCDGRF
+68 ANNFVSFLCDGRF

-87 KVDIV
+87 KVYIV

-105 WNNRPQITLKSIV
+105 WNNRPQVTLKKIS

-130 SFLADN
+130 SFLSDN

-149 SNFGKEI
+149 SRFGKEV
-156 LKVLTETPELAANS
+156 LKVLTETPELAS
-170 VSGLTTS
+170 TEVSGLSSS
-177 RAMAICD
+177 RAIAICD
-184 QITQDYEFFVQGL
+184 QLVEEYEFFEQGL
-197 EARLMGFSQAQI
+197 EAKLMGFSQAQI
-209 KLLKRSDRLDCE
+209 KMLKNLDRLDCE
-221 DIRKTPYSLMGH
+221 EIRKTPFALMGH
-233 GIAGFELLDRIALG
+233 GVAGFELLDRIALG
-247 EGMAINAKER
+247 EGVSPVAKER

-270 EETKSTALMPQ
+270 EETKSTALVPQ
-281 EVRKRALEYANLRD
+281 DVRKRALEYVNSHES
-295 TKITS
+295 KITS
-300 EQFSEVFRDAADCAI
+300 EQFTEVFRDAAAMAI
-315 KDKRIAVYKY
+315 EDKKIAVYKY

-336 DPQARFAT
+336 DPDARFAT
-344 MSYFA
+344 MSYFV

-359 EMLKTKVVP
+359 EMLKSKTVP
-368 PARDESDRIL
+368 PPRDESDRIM

-426 FRRNKIST
+426 FRRSKISC

-447 SEASGTEAST
+447 SEACGSEAST
-457 IHRLLGVKR
+457 IHRLLGVRR
-466 TLDTDDEDLL
+466 TINTDDEDL
-476 PDDRAGQ
+476 PDDRSGQ

-489 VHGKDN
+489 AHGKDN
-495 PIVCRVIVI
+495 PIICRVIVI
-504 DEMSMVDTMLFRHLL
+504 DEMSMVDTMLMRHLL
-519 DAVDKGTSI
+519 DATDKGTSI

-536 LPSVGSGEV
+536 LPSVGCGDI

-551 CESIP
+551 CRSIP
-556 KIKLD
+556 SIRLE
-561 ALHRQA
+561 ALHRQS
-567 DDGTIAANANLIL
+567 DDGSIAANANLIL
-580 EGNEPNNSGTDFELI
+580 EGNEPRSMGDDFEII
-595 SCKTEEEAQETIARL
+595 SCKSEEEAQETIARL
-610 VIEHKDE
+610 VLEHKND
-617 DLICLTPTKNENVL
+617 DLICLTPTKNENVA

-641 QALEVSDDDLKEI
+641 QALEVKDDIKVL
-654 KRGQSLTLHVGDR
+654 KRGQSLVLHIGDK

-681 PVTGEILQ
+681 PVTGEVLQ

-696 GVVSDIDPLK
+696 GVISDIDPLK
-706 GSVTITFDEGKSA
+706 GSVTITFDEGKTA

-724 LLENIDLAYA
+724 LLDNIDLAYA

-777 IVELE
+777 IVECE
-782 GTLKKFLKAPKGD
+782 GTLGKFLRAPKGD
-795 MRQTCLSDLLKTVD
+795 TRETCLRDLLKTVD
-809 FRRNKQ
+809 YRRNK

>member
-1 MPDQSLNFGRA
+1 
-12 YCFVRCLLLAFLQ
+12 
-25 IKNRSKGKM
+25 M
-34 KDSKEDKLTLSVDDI
+34 KKDPKDNKLSLSVEDI
-49 GSEVEDA
+49 GSEIEDA

-68 ANGFVSFLCDGRF
+68 ANNFVSFLCDGRF

-105 WNNRPQITLKSIV
+105 WNNRPQVTLKKIS

-130 SFLADN
+130 SFLSDN
-136 ISGLGKTTAEALA
+136 ISGLGKTTSEALA
-149 SNFGKEI
+149 SRFGKEV
-156 LKVLTETPELAANS
+156 LKVLTETPELAS
-170 VSGLTTS
+170 TEVSGLSSS

-184 QITQDYEFFVQGL
+184 QLVEEYEFFEQGL
-197 EARLMGFSQAQI
+197 EAKLMGFSQAQI
-209 KLLKRSDRLDCE
+209 KMLKNLDRLDCE
-221 DIRKTPYSLMGH
+221 EIRKTPFALMGH
-233 GIAGFELLDRIALG
+233 GVAGFELLDRIALG
-247 EGMAINAKER
+247 EGVSPVAKER

-270 EETKSTALMPQ
+270 EETKSTALVPQ
-281 EVRKRALEYANLRD
+281 DVRKRALEYVNSHES
-295 TKITS
+295 KITS
-300 EQFSEVFRDAADCAI
+300 EQFTEVFRDAAAMAI
-315 KDKRIAVYKY
+315 EDKKIAVYKY

-336 DPQARFAT
+336 DPDARFAT

-359 EMLKTKVVP
+359 EMLKSKTVP
-368 PARDESDRIL
+368 PPRDESDRIM

-426 FRRNKIST
+426 FRRSKISC

-447 SEASGTEAST
+447 SEACGSEAST
-457 IHRLLGVKR
+457 IHRLLGVRR
-466 TLDTDDEDLL
+466 TINTDDDDL

-489 VHGKDN
+489 AHGKDN
-495 PIVCRVIVI
+495 PIICRVIVI
-504 DEMSMVDTMLFRHLL
+504 DEMSMVDTMLMRHLL
-519 DAVDKGTSI
+519 DATDKGTSI

-536 LPSVGSGEV
+536 LPSVGCGDI

-551 CESIP
+551 CRAIPSIR
-556 KIKLD
+556 LE
-561 ALHRQA
+561 ALHRQS
-567 DDGTIAANANLIL
+567 DDGSIAANANLIL
-580 EGNEPNNSGTDFELI
+580 EGNEPKSSGDDFEII
-595 SCKTEEEAQETIARL
+595 SCKSEEEAQETIARL
-610 VIEHKDE
+610 VLEHKND
-617 DLICLTPTKNENVL
+617 DLICLTPTKNENVA

-641 QALEVSDDDLKEI
+641 QALEVKDDIKVL
-654 KRGQSLTLHVGDR
+654 KRGQSLVLHIGDK

-681 PVTGEILQ
+681 PVTGEVLQ

-696 GVVSDIDPLK
+696 GVISDIDPLK
-706 GSVTITFDEGKSA
+706 GSVTITFDEGKTA

-724 LLENIDLAYA
+724 LLDNIDLAYA

-777 IVELE
+777 IVECE
-782 GTLKKFLKAPKGD
+782 GMLDKFLRAPKGD
-795 MRQTCLSDLLKTVD
+795 TRETCLRDLLKTVD
-809 FRRNKQ
+809 YRRNK

>member
-1 MPDQSLNFGRA
+1 
-12 YCFVRCLLLAFLQ
+12 
-25 IKNRSKGKM
+25 M
-34 KDSKEDKLTLSVDDI
+34 KKDPKDNKLSLSVEDI
-49 GSEVEDA
+49 GSDIEDA

-68 ANGFVSFLCDGRF
+68 ANNFVSFLCDSRF

-105 WNNRPQITLKSIV
+105 WNNRPQVTLKKIS

-149 SNFGKEI
+149 SKFGKDV
-156 LKVLTETPELAANS
+156 LKVLTETPELAS
-170 VSGLTTS
+170 TEVSGLSSS
-177 RAMAICD
+177 RALAICD
-184 QITQDYEFFVQGL
+184 QLVEEYEFFEQGL
-197 EARLMGFSQAQI
+197 EAKLMGFSQGQI
-209 KLLKRSDRLDCE
+209 KMLKNLDRLDCE
-221 DIRKTPYSLMGH
+221 EIRKTPFALMGH
-233 GIAGFELLDRIALG
+233 GVAGFELLDRIALG
-247 EGMAINAKER
+247 EGVSPVAKER

-270 EETKSTALMPQ
+270 EESKSTALVPQ
-281 EVRKRALEYANLRD
+281 DVRKRALEYVNSHES
-295 TKITS
+295 KITS
-300 EQFSEVFRDAADCAI
+300 EQFTEVFRDAAAMAI
-315 KDKRIAVYKY
+315 EDKKIAVYKY

-336 DPQARFAT
+336 DPDAKFAT

-359 EMLKTKVVP
+359 EMLKSKTVP
-368 PARDESDRIL
+368 PPRDESDRIM

-426 FRRNKIST
+426 FRRSKISC

-447 SEASGTEAST
+447 SEACGSEAST
-457 IHRLLGVKR
+457 IHRLLGVRR
-466 TLDTDDEDLL
+466 TINTDDEDL
-476 PDDRAGQ
+476 PDDKSGQ

-489 VHGKDN
+489 AHGKDN
-495 PIVCRVIVI
+495 PIICRVIVI
-504 DEMSMVDTMLFRHLL
+504 DEMSMVDTMLMRHLL
-519 DAVDKGTSI
+519 DATDKGTSI

-536 LPSVGSGEV
+536 LPSVGCGDI

-551 CESIP
+551 CKSIP
-556 KIKLD
+556 AIRLD

-567 DDGTIAANANLIL
+567 DDGSIAANANLIL
-580 EGNEPNNSGTDFELI
+580 EGNEPKSTGDDFEII

-610 VIEHKDE
+610 VLQHKNE
-617 DLICLTPTKNENVL
+617 DLICLTPTKNENVA

-641 QALEVSDDDLKEI
+641 QALEVKDDLKVL
-654 KRGQSLTLHVGDR
+654 KRGQSLVLHIGDK

-681 PVTGEILQ
+681 PVTGEVLQ

-696 GVVSDIDPLK
+696 GVISDIDPLK
-706 GSVTITFDEGKSA
+706 GSVTITFDEGKTA

-724 LLENIDLAYA
+724 LLDNIDLAYA

-777 IVELE
+777 IVECE
-782 GTLKKFLKAPKGD
+782 GTLGKFLRAPKGD
-795 MRQTCLSDLLKTVD
+795 ARETCLRDLLKTVD
-809 FRRNKQ
+809 FRRNK

>member
-1 MPDQSLNFGRA
+1 
-12 YCFVRCLLLAFLQ
+12 
-25 IKNRSKGKM
+25 M
-34 KDSKEDKLTLSVDDI
+34 KKDPKDNKLSLSVEDI
-49 GSEVEDA
+49 GSEIEDA

-68 ANGFVSFLCDGRF
+68 ANNFVSFLCDGRF

-105 WNNRPQITLKSIV
+105 WNNRPQVTLKKIS

-149 SNFGKEI
+149 SKFGKEV
-156 LKVLTETPELAANS
+156 LKVLTETPELASAE
-170 VSGLTTS
+170 VSGLSSS

-184 QITQDYEFFVQGL
+184 QLVEEYEFFEQGL
-197 EARLMGFSQAQI
+197 EAKLMGFSQGQI
-209 KLLKRSDRLDCE
+209 KMLKNLDRLDCE
-221 DIRKTPYSLMGH
+221 EIRKTPFALMGH
-233 GIAGFELLDRIALG
+233 GVAGFELLDRIALG
-247 EGMAINAKER
+247 EGVSPVAKER

-270 EETKSTALMPQ
+270 EETKSTALAPQ
-281 EVRKRALEYANLRD
+281 DVRKRALEYVNSHES
-295 TKITS
+295 KITS
-300 EQFSEVFRDAADCAI
+300 EQFTEVFRDAAAMAI
-315 KDKRIAVYKY
+315 EDKKIAVYKY

-336 DPQARFAT
+336 DPEAKFAT

-359 EMLKTKVVP
+359 EMLKSKTVP
-368 PARDESDRIL
+368 PPRDESDRIM

-383 DLGIIPDKSQ
+383 DLDIIPDKSQ
-393 LDALY
+393 LEALY

-426 FRRNKIST
+426 FRRSKISC

-447 SEASGTEAST
+447 SEACGSEAST
-457 IHRLLGVKR
+457 IHRLLGVRR
-466 TLDTDDEDLL
+466 TINTDDEDL
-476 PDDRAGQ
+476 PDDKSGQ

-489 VHGKDN
+489 AHGKDN
-495 PIVCRVIVI
+495 PIICRVIVI
-504 DEMSMVDTMLFRHLL
+504 DEMSMVDTMLMRHLL
-519 DAVDKGTSI
+519 DATDKGTSI

-536 LPSVGSGEV
+536 LPSVGCGDI

-551 CESIP
+551 CKSIP
-556 KIKLD
+556 AIRLD

-567 DDGTIAANANLIL
+567 DDGSIAANANLIL
-580 EGNEPNNSGTDFELI
+580 EGNEPKSMGDDFEII

-610 VIEHKDE
+610 VLEHKNE
-617 DLICLTPTKNENVL
+617 DLICLTPTKNENVA

-641 QALEVSDDDLKEI
+641 QALEVKDDIKVL
-654 KRGQSLTLHVGDR
+654 KRGQSLVLHIGDK

-681 PVTGEILQ
+681 PVTGEVLQ

-696 GVVSDIDPLK
+696 GVISDIDPLK
-706 GSVTITFDEGKSA
+706 GSVTITFDEGKTA

-724 LLENIDLAYA
+724 LLDNIDLAYA

-777 IVELE
+777 IVECE
-782 GTLKKFLKAPKGD
+782 GTLGKFLRAPKGD
-795 MRQTCLSDLLKTVD
+795 TRETCLRDLLKTVD
-809 FRRNKQ
+809 FRRNN

>member
-1 MPDQSLNFGRA
+1 
-12 YCFVRCLLLAFLQ
+12 
-25 IKNRSKGKM
+25 M
-34 KDSKEDKLTLSVDDI
+34 KKKPGDSKTLTLSVDDI
-49 GSEVEDA
+49 GSEITDQ

-68 ANGFVSFLCDGRF
+68 ANDFVSFLCDGRF

-92 EGGSYIIS
+92 EGGTYIIS

-105 WNNRPQITLKSIV
+105 WNNRPQVTLKKITA
-118 VDEEAGDSLLIA
+118 DEDAGESLIIA

-136 ISGLGKTTAEALA
+136 VKGLGKALSESLAEM
-149 SNFGKEI
+149 FGREI
-156 LKVLTETPELAANS
+156 LKVLTETPEIAASKIKGLS
-170 VSGLTTS
+170 VE
-177 RAMAICD
+177 RAIEICD
-184 QITQDYEFFVQGL
+184 CLVEDFDFYEQGL
-197 EARLMGFSQAQI
+197 EARLLGFSQAQI
-209 KLLKRSDRLDCE
+209 KLLKSLGRLDCGN
-221 DIRKTPYSLMGH
+221 IRKTPFDLMGH
-233 GIAGFELLDRIALG
+233 GIAGFDLLDRIASS
-247 EGMAINAKER
+247 EGVSEVSAER
-257 IAAALYQSCMYLH
+257 IAAAVYQACITLH
-270 EETKSTALMPQ
+270 EDTKSTSLKPLD
-281 EVRKRALEYANLRD
+281 VRKRAFEYANNREAKL
-295 TKITS
+295 TS
-300 EQFSEVFRDAADCAI
+300 EQFSGVFREAAEFAIDA
-315 KDKRIAVYKY
+315 KQIAVFKY

-331 VCDVE
+331 ICDVE
-336 DPQARFAT
+336 DPDARFAT
-344 MSYFA
+344 MSYFT

-359 EMLKTKVVP
+359 QMLKTKTVP
-368 PARDESDRIL
+368 PARDESDRIMRD
-378 KEVAS
+378 VAS
-383 DLGIIPDKSQ
+383 DLGIIPDRSQ

-426 FRRNKIST
+426 FRRNKISCI
-434 VFAAPTGRAAKKL
+434 FAAPTGRAAKKL
-447 SEASGTEAST
+447 SEACGSEAST
-457 IHRLLGVKR
+457 IHRLLGVRK
-466 TLDTDDEDLL
+466 TIESDDEELL
-476 PDDRAGQ
+476 PADRAGQ

-495 PIVCRVIVI
+495 PIHCRVIVI

-519 DAVDKGTSI
+519 DAADKGTSL

-536 LPSVGSGEV
+536 LPSVGCGDI

-551 CESIP
+551 CGSIP
-556 KIKLD
+556 KVKLE
-561 ALHRQA
+561 ALHRQS
-567 DDGTIAANANLIL
+567 DDGSIASNAGLIL
-580 EGNEPNNSGTDFELI
+580 EGHEPKCMDKDFEVI
-595 SCKTEEEAQETIARL
+595 SCGSEEEAQETIVRL
-610 VIEHKDE
+610 MLEHKEE

-641 QALEVSDDDLKEI
+641 QSLEVKDDLKVI
-654 KRGQSLTLHVGDR
+654 KRGQSLVLHVGDK

-681 PVTGEILQ
+681 PVTGEVLQ

-696 GVVSDIDPLK
+696 GVVTDIDPLK
-706 GSVTITFDEGKSA
+706 SSVTITFDEGKTA

-724 LLENIDLAYA
+724 MLENIDLAYS

-754 MNALLYKRS
+754 MNPLLYKRS

-782 GTLKKFLKAPKGD
+782 GTLAKFLRSPKGD
-795 MRQTCLSDLLKTVD
+795 TRDTCLRDLLKTVD
-809 FRRNKQ
+809 YRRNK

>member
-1 MPDQSLNFGRA
+1 MKTESKDNKKLSLSIA
-12 YCFVRCLLLAFLQ
+12 
-25 IKNRSKGKM
+25 
-34 KDSKEDKLTLSVDDI
+34 DI
-49 GSEVEDA
+49 GSEIEDA

-68 ANGFVSFLCDGRF
+68 ANYFVSFLCDGRF

-92 EGGSYIIS
+92 EGGTYIIS

-105 WNNRPQITLKSIV
+105 WNNRPQVTLKKIS
-118 VDEEAGDSLLIA
+118 VDEEAGDTLLIA

-136 ISGLGKTTAEALA
+136 ISGLGKTTSEALA
-149 SNFGKEI
+149 ERFGREI
-156 LKVLTETPELAANS
+156 LKVLTETPELAS
-170 VSGLTTS
+170 SEVKGLAQS
-177 RAMAICD
+177 RALAVCD
-184 QITQDYEFFVQGL
+184 QITQEYEFFEQGL
-197 EARLMGFSQAQI
+197 EAKLMGFSQAQI
-209 KLLKRSDRLDCE
+209 KMLKNTDRLDCE

-247 EGMAINAKER
+247 EGMAITAKER

-270 EETKSTALMPQ
+270 EETKSTALLPQ
-281 EVRKRALEYANLRD
+281 DVRKRALEYVNNNES
-295 TKITS
+295 KITS
-300 EQFSEVFRDAADCAI
+300 DQFSEVFRDAAELAI
-315 KDKRIAVYKY
+315 SDKKIAVYKY
-325 DSGKCA
+325 DNGKCA

-336 DPQARFAT
+336 DTEAHFAT

-349 SELAI
+349 SELEI
-354 ERRIN
+354 ERRLN
-359 EMLKTKVVP
+359 RMLNTRIDP
-368 PARDESDRIL
+368 PPRDESDRIL

-393 LDALY
+393 LEALY

-426 FRRNKIST
+426 FRRNKISC

-447 SEASGTEAST
+447 SEACGSEAST
-457 IHRLLGVKR
+457 IHRLLGVRR
-466 TLDTDDEDLL
+466 TVNTDDEDLL
-476 PDDRAGQ
+476 PDDKAGQ

-489 VHGKDN
+489 AHGKDN

-519 DAVDKGTSI
+519 DAVDKGTSL

-536 LPSVGSGEV
+536 LPSVGCGDI

-551 CESIP
+551 CGSIP
-556 KIKLD
+556 KIRLD
-561 ALHRQA
+561 ALHRQS
-567 DDGTIAANANLIL
+567 DDGTIASNANLIL
-580 EGNEPNNSGTDFELI
+580 EGSEPKSSGDDFEVI

-617 DLICLTPTKNENVL
+617 DLICLTPTKNENVA

-641 QALEVSDDDLKEI
+641 QALEDKDDLKVI
-654 KRGQSLTLHVGDR
+654 KRGQSLVLHIGDK

-681 PVTGEILQ
+681 PVTGEVLQ

-696 GVVSDIDPLK
+696 GVISDIDPLK
-706 GSVTITFDEGKSA
+706 GSVTITFDEGKTA

-782 GTLKKFLKAPKGD
+782 GTLQKFLKAPKGEV
-795 MRQTCLSDLLKTVD
+795 RQTCLKDLLKTVD
-809 FRRNKQ
+809 FRRNR

>member
-1 MPDQSLNFGRA
+1 
-12 YCFVRCLLLAFLQ
+12 
-25 IKNRSKGKM
+25 M
-34 KDSKEDKLTLSVDDI
+34 KKDPKDNKLSLSVEDI
-49 GSEVEDA
+49 GSEIEDA

-68 ANGFVSFLCDGRF
+68 ANNFVSFLCDGRF

-105 WNNRPQITLKSIV
+105 WNNRPQVTLKKIS
-118 VDEEAGDSLLIA
+118 VDEEAGDSLLIS
-130 SFLADN
+130 SFLSDN

-149 SNFGKEI
+149 SRFGKEV
-156 LKVLTETPELAANS
+156 LKVLTETPELAS
-170 VSGLTTS
+170 TEVSGLSSS

-184 QITQDYEFFVQGL
+184 QLVEEYEFFEQGL
-197 EARLMGFSQAQI
+197 EAKLMGFSQAQI
-209 KLLKRSDRLDCE
+209 KMLKNLDRLDCE
-221 DIRKTPYSLMGH
+221 EIRKTPFALMGH
-233 GIAGFELLDRIALG
+233 GVAGFELLDRIALG
-247 EGMAINAKER
+247 EGVSPVAKER

-270 EETKSTALMPQ
+270 EETKSTALVPQ
-281 EVRKRALEYANLRD
+281 DVRKRALEYVNSHES
-295 TKITS
+295 KITS
-300 EQFSEVFRDAADCAI
+300 EQFTEVFRDAAAMAI
-315 KDKRIAVYKY
+315 EDKKIAVYKY

-336 DPQARFAT
+336 DPDARFAT

-359 EMLKTKVVP
+359 EMLKSKTVP
-368 PARDESDRIL
+368 PPRDESDRIM

-426 FRRNKIST
+426 FRRSKISC

-447 SEASGTEAST
+447 SEACGSEAST
-457 IHRLLGVKR
+457 IHRLLGVR
-466 TLDTDDEDLL
+466 RNINTDDEDL
-476 PDDRAGQ
+476 PDDRSGQ

-489 VHGKDN
+489 AHGKDN
-495 PIVCRVIVI
+495 PIICRVIVI
-504 DEMSMVDTMLFRHLL
+504 DEMSMVDTMLMRHLL
-519 DAVDKGTSI
+519 DATDKGTSI

-536 LPSVGSGEV
+536 LPSVGCGDI

-551 CESIP
+551 CRSIP
-556 KIKLD
+556 SIRLE
-561 ALHRQA
+561 ALHRQS
-567 DDGTIAANANLIL
+567 DDGSIAANANLIL
-580 EGNEPNNSGTDFELI
+580 EGKEPRSMGDDFEII
-595 SCKTEEEAQETIARL
+595 SCKSEEEAQETIARL
-610 VIEHKDE
+610 VLEHKND
-617 DLICLTPTKNENVL
+617 DLICLTPTKNENVA

-641 QALEVSDDDLKEI
+641 QALEVKDDIKVL
-654 KRGQSLTLHVGDR
+654 KRGQSLVLHIGDK

-681 PVTGEILQ
+681 PVTGEVLQ

-696 GVVSDIDPLK
+696 GVISDIDPLK
-706 GSVTITFDEGKSA
+706 GSVTITFDEGKTA

-724 LLENIDLAYA
+724 LLDNIDLAYA

-777 IVELE
+777 IVECE
-782 GTLKKFLKAPKGD
+782 GTLGKFLRAPKGD
-795 MRQTCLSDLLKTVD
+795 TRETCLRDLLKTVD
-809 FRRNKQ
+809 YRRNK

>member
-1 MPDQSLNFGRA
+1 MGKESNDKKNF
-12 YCFVRCLLLAFLQ
+12 
-25 IKNRSKGKM
+25 S
-34 KDSKEDKLTLSVDDI
+34 LSVSDI
-49 GSEVEDA
+49 GSEIEDA

-68 ANGFVSFLCDGRF
+68 ANNFVSFLCDGRF

-87 KVDIV
+87 GVDIV
-92 EGGSYIIS
+92 EGGTYIIS

-105 WNNRPQITLKSIV
+105 WNNRPQVTLKKIS
-118 VDEEAGDSLLIA
+118 VDERAGDTLLIA

-136 ISGLGKTTAEALA
+136 ISGLGKTTAEAMA
-149 SNFGKEI
+149 EQYGSEV
-156 LKVLTETPELAANS
+156 LKVLSEMPEKVSAEI
-170 VSGLTTS
+170 SGLSSS

-184 QITQDYEFFVQGL
+184 QITQEYDYFRQGL

-209 KLLKRSDRLDCE
+209 KMLKNLDRLNCD
-221 DIRKTPYSLMGH
+221 DIRKKPYTLMGH

-247 EGMAINAKER
+247 EGISPVEPER
-257 IAAALYQSCMYLH
+257 ISAALYQACMYLH
-270 EETKSTALMPQ
+270 EDTKSTALKPQ
-281 EVRKRALEYANLRD
+281 DVRKRALEYVNSHES
-295 TKITS
+295 KMTS
-300 EQFSEVFRDAADCAI
+300 EQFSEVFRAGVSLAI
-315 KDKRIAVYKY
+315 EEKKIAVYKY
-325 DSGKCA
+325 DSGKCS
-331 VCDVE
+331 VCDPE
-336 DPQARFAT
+336 DPDARFAT
-344 MSYFA
+344 MSYFS

-359 EMLKTKVVP
+359 EMLKTKTDP
-368 PARDESDRIL
+368 PSRDESDRIM
-378 KEVAS
+378 KDVAS
-383 DLGIIPDKSQ
+383 DMGIIPDRSQ

-418 IMGVLGEY
+418 IMGILGEY
-426 FRRNKIST
+426 FKRNKISC

-447 SEASGTEAST
+447 SEVCGSEAST
-457 IHRLLGVKR
+457 IHRLLGVRK
-466 TLDTDDEDLL
+466 TVSDDDGSL

-489 VHGKDN
+489 AHGKDN
-495 PIVCRVIVI
+495 PIICRVIVI

-519 DAVDKGTSI
+519 DATDKGTSI

-536 LPSVGSGEV
+536 LPSVGCGNV
-545 LRDLLS
+545 LSDLLS
-551 CESIP
+551 CRSVPAIR
-556 KIKLD
+556 LD
-561 ALHRQA
+561 SLHRQA
-567 DDGTIAANANLIL
+567 DDGTIASNAELIL
-580 EGNEPNNSGTDFELI
+580 EGKEPVNSGPDFEI
-595 SCKTEEEAQETIARL
+595 VSCSSEEEAQETITRL
-610 VIEHKDE
+610 IIEHKGE
-617 DLICLTPTKNENVL
+617 DLICLTPTKNENVA
-631 LGTVQLNKLI
+631 LGTVRLNKMI
-641 QALEVSDDDLKEI
+641 QALEVKDDIKVL
-654 KRGQSLTLHVGDR
+654 KRGQGLVLHVGDK

-681 PVTGEILQ
+681 PVTGEVLQ

-696 GVVSDIDPLK
+696 GVISDIDPLK
-706 GSVTITFDEGKSA
+706 GSVTITFDEGKTA

-777 IVELE
+777 IVECD
-782 GTLKKFLKAPKGD
+782 GTLGKFLRAPKSD
-795 MRQTCLSDLLKTVD
+795 VRETCLRDLLKTVD
-809 FRRNKQ
+809 HRRNK

>member
-1 MPDQSLNFGRA
+1 
-12 YCFVRCLLLAFLQ
+12 
-25 IKNRSKGKM
+25 M
-34 KDSKEDKLTLSVDDI
+34 KKDPKDNKLSLSVEDI
-49 GSEVEDA
+49 GSEIEDA

-68 ANGFVSFLCDGRF
+68 ANNFVSFLCDGRF

-105 WNNRPQITLKSIV
+105 WNNRPQVTLKKIS

-130 SFLADN
+130 SFLSDN

-149 SNFGKEI
+149 SRFGKEV
-156 LKVLTETPELAANS
+156 LKVLTETPELAS
-170 VSGLTTS
+170 TEVSGLSSS

-184 QITQDYEFFVQGL
+184 QLVEEYEFFEQGL
-197 EARLMGFSQAQI
+197 EAKLMGFSQAQI
-209 KLLKRSDRLDCE
+209 KMLKNLDRLDCE
-221 DIRKTPYSLMGH
+221 EIRKTPFALMGH
-233 GIAGFELLDRIALG
+233 GVAGFELLDRIALG
-247 EGMAINAKER
+247 EGVSPVAKER

-270 EETKSTALMPQ
+270 EETKSTALIPQ
-281 EVRKRALEYANLRD
+281 DVRKRALEYVNSHES
-295 TKITS
+295 KITS
-300 EQFSEVFRDAADCAI
+300 EQFTEVFRDAAAMAI
-315 KDKRIAVYKY
+315 EDKKIAVYKY

-336 DPQARFAT
+336 DPDARFAT

-359 EMLKTKVVP
+359 EMLKSKTVP
-368 PARDESDRIL
+368 PPRDESDRIM

-426 FRRNKIST
+426 FRRSKISC

-447 SEASGTEAST
+447 SEACGSEAST
-457 IHRLLGVKR
+457 IHRLLGVRR
-466 TLDTDDEDLL
+466 TINTDDEDL
-476 PDDRAGQ
+476 PDDRSGQ

-489 VHGKDN
+489 AHGKDN
-495 PIVCRVIVI
+495 PIICRVIVI
-504 DEMSMVDTMLFRHLL
+504 DEMSMVDTMLMRHLL
-519 DAVDKGTSI
+519 DATDKGTSI

-536 LPSVGSGEV
+536 LPSVGCGDI

-551 CESIP
+551 CSSIP
-556 KIKLD
+556 SIRLE
-561 ALHRQA
+561 ALHRQS
-567 DDGTIAANANLIL
+567 DDGSIAANANLIL
-580 EGNEPNNSGTDFELI
+580 EGNEPKSTGDDFEII
-595 SCKTEEEAQETIARL
+595 SCKSEEEAQETIARL
-610 VIEHKDE
+610 VLEHKNE
-617 DLICLTPTKNENVL
+617 DLICLTPTKNENVA

-641 QALEVSDDDLKEI
+641 QALEVKDDIKVL
-654 KRGQSLTLHVGDR
+654 KRGQSLVLHIGDK

-681 PVTGEILQ
+681 PVTGEVLQ

-696 GVVSDIDPLK
+696 GVISDIDPLN
-706 GSVTITFDEGKSA
+706 GSVTITFDEGKTA

-724 LLENIDLAYA
+724 LLDNIDLAYA

-777 IVELE
+777 IVECE
-782 GTLKKFLKAPKGD
+782 GTLGKFLRAPKGD
-795 MRQTCLSDLLKTVD
+795 TRETCLRDLLKTVD
-809 FRRNKQ
+809 YRRNK

>member
-1 MPDQSLNFGRA
+1 
-12 YCFVRCLLLAFLQ
+12 
-25 IKNRSKGKM
+25 M
-34 KDSKEDKLTLSVDDI
+34 KKDPKDNKLSLSVEDI
-49 GSEVEDA
+49 GSEIEDA

-68 ANGFVSFLCDGRF
+68 ANNFVSFLCDGRF

-105 WNNRPQITLKSIV
+105 WNNRPQVTLKKIS

-130 SFLADN
+130 SFLSDN

-149 SNFGKEI
+149 SRFGKEV
-156 LKVLTETPELAANS
+156 LKVLTETPELAS
-170 VSGLTTS
+170 TEVSGLSSS

-184 QITQDYEFFVQGL
+184 QLVEEYEFFEQGL
-197 EARLMGFSQAQI
+197 EAKLMGFSQAQI
-209 KLLKRSDRLDCE
+209 KMLKNLDRLDCE
-221 DIRKTPYSLMGH
+221 EIRKTPFALMGH

-247 EGMAINAKER
+247 EGVSPVAKER

-270 EETKSTALMPQ
+270 EETKSTALIPQ
-281 EVRKRALEYANLRD
+281 DVRKRALEYVNSHES
-295 TKITS
+295 KITS
-300 EQFSEVFRDAADCAI
+300 EQFTEVFRDAAAMAI
-315 KDKRIAVYKY
+315 EDKKIAVYKY

-336 DPQARFAT
+336 DPDARFAT
-344 MSYFA
+344 MSYFT

-359 EMLKTKVVP
+359 EMLKSKTVP
-368 PARDESDRIL
+368 PPRDESDRIM

-426 FRRNKIST
+426 FRRSKISC

-447 SEASGTEAST
+447 SEACGSEAST
-457 IHRLLGVKR
+457 IHRLLGVRR
-466 TLDTDDEDLL
+466 TINTDDEDL
-476 PDDRAGQ
+476 PDDRSGQ

-489 VHGKDN
+489 AHGKDN
-495 PIVCRVIVI
+495 PIICRVIVI
-504 DEMSMVDTMLFRHLL
+504 DEMSMVDTMLMRHLL
-519 DAVDKGTSI
+519 DATDKGTSI

-536 LPSVGSGEV
+536 LPSVGCGDI

-551 CESIP
+551 CRSIP
-556 KIKLD
+556 SIRLE
-561 ALHRQA
+561 ALHRQS
-567 DDGTIAANANLIL
+567 DDGSIAANANLIL
-580 EGNEPNNSGTDFELI
+580 EGNEPKSSGDDFEII
-595 SCKTEEEAQETIARL
+595 SCKSEEEAQETIARL
-610 VIEHKDE
+610 VLEHKND
-617 DLICLTPTKNENVL
+617 DLICLTPTKNENVA

-641 QALEVSDDDLKEI
+641 QALEVKDDIKVL
-654 KRGQSLTLHVGDR
+654 KRGQSLVLHIGDK

-681 PVTGEILQ
+681 PVTGEVLQ

-696 GVVSDIDPLK
+696 GVISDIDPLK
-706 GSVTITFDEGKSA
+706 GSVTITFDEGKTA

-724 LLENIDLAYA
+724 LLDNIDLAYA

-777 IVELE
+777 IVECE
-782 GTLKKFLKAPKGD
+782 GTLGKFLRAPKGD
-795 MRQTCLSDLLKTVD
+795 TRETCLRDLLKTVD
-809 FRRNKQ
+809 YRRNK

>member
-1 MPDQSLNFGRA
+1 
-12 YCFVRCLLLAFLQ
+12 
-25 IKNRSKGKM
+25 M
-34 KDSKEDKLTLSVDDI
+34 KKDPKDNKLSLSVEDI
-49 GSEVEDA
+49 GSEIEDA

-68 ANGFVSFLCDGRF
+68 ANNFVSFLCDGRF

-105 WNNRPQITLKSIV
+105 WNNRPQVTLKKIS

-130 SFLADN
+130 SFLSDN

-149 SNFGKEI
+149 SRFGKEV
-156 LKVLTETPELAANS
+156 LKVLIETPELAS
-170 VSGLTTS
+170 TEVSGLSSS
-177 RAMAICD
+177 RAIAICD
-184 QITQDYEFFVQGL
+184 QLVEEYEFFEQGL
-197 EARLMGFSQAQI
+197 EAKLMGFSQAQI
-209 KLLKRSDRLDCE
+209 KMLKNLDRLDCE
-221 DIRKTPYSLMGH
+221 EIRKTPFALMGH
-233 GIAGFELLDRIALG
+233 GVAGFELLDRIALG
-247 EGMAINAKER
+247 EGVSPVAKER

-270 EETKSTALMPQ
+270 EETKSTALVPQ
-281 EVRKRALEYANLRD
+281 DVRKRALEYVNSHES
-295 TKITS
+295 KITS
-300 EQFSEVFRDAADCAI
+300 EQFTEVFRDAAAMAI
-315 KDKRIAVYKY
+315 EDKKIAVYKY

-336 DPQARFAT
+336 DPDARFAT

-359 EMLKTKVVP
+359 EMLKSKTVP
-368 PARDESDRIL
+368 PPRDESDRIM

-426 FRRNKIST
+426 FRRSKISC

-447 SEASGTEAST
+447 SEACGSEAST
-457 IHRLLGVKR
+457 IHRLLGVRR
-466 TLDTDDEDLL
+466 TINTGEEDL
-476 PDDRAGQ
+476 PDDRSGQ

-489 VHGKDN
+489 AHGKDN
-495 PIVCRVIVI
+495 PIICRVIVI
-504 DEMSMVDTMLFRHLL
+504 DEMSMVDTMLMRHLL
-519 DAVDKGTSI
+519 DATDKGTSI

-536 LPSVGSGEV
+536 LPSVGCGDI

-551 CESIP
+551 CRSIP
-556 KIKLD
+556 SIRLE
-561 ALHRQA
+561 ALHRQS
-567 DDGTIAANANLIL
+567 DDGSIAANANLIL
-580 EGNEPNNSGTDFELI
+580 EGNEPRSMGDDFEII
-595 SCKTEEEAQETIARL
+595 SCKSEEEAQETIARL
-610 VIEHKDE
+610 VLEHKNE
-617 DLICLTPTKNENVL
+617 DLICLTPTKNENVA

-641 QALEVSDDDLKEI
+641 QALEVKDDIKVL
-654 KRGQSLTLHVGDR
+654 KRGQSLVLHIGDK

-681 PVTGEILQ
+681 PVTGEVLQ

-696 GVVSDIDPLK
+696 GVISDIDPLK
-706 GSVTITFDEGKSA
+706 GSVTITFDEGKTA

-724 LLENIDLAYA
+724 LLDNIDLAYA

-777 IVELE
+777 IVECE
-782 GTLKKFLKAPKGD
+782 GTLGKFLRAPKGD
-795 MRQTCLSDLLKTVD
+795 TRETCLRDLLKTVD
-809 FRRNKQ
+809 YRRNK

>member
-1 MPDQSLNFGRA
+1 
-12 YCFVRCLLLAFLQ
+12 
-25 IKNRSKGKM
+25 M
-34 KDSKEDKLTLSVDDI
+34 KKDPKDNKLSLSVEDI
-49 GSEVEDA
+49 GSEIEDA

-68 ANGFVSFLCDGRF
+68 ANNFVSFLCDGRF

-105 WNNRPQITLKSIV
+105 WNNRPQVTLKKIS

-136 ISGLGKTTAEALA
+136 ISGLGKTTAETLA
-149 SNFGKEI
+149 SKFGKEV
-156 LKVLTETPELAANS
+156 LKVLTETPELASAE
-170 VSGLTTS
+170 VSGLSSS

-184 QITQDYEFFVQGL
+184 QLVEEYEFFEQGL
-197 EARLMGFSQAQI
+197 EAKLMGFSQGQI
-209 KLLKRSDRLDCE
+209 KMLKNLDRLDCE
-221 DIRKTPYSLMGH
+221 AIRKTPFALMGH
-233 GIAGFELLDRIALG
+233 GVAGFELLDRIALG
-247 EGMAINAKER
+247 EGVSPVAKER

-270 EETKSTALMPQ
+270 EETKSTALVPQ
-281 EVRKRALEYANLRD
+281 DVRKRALEYVNSHES
-295 TKITS
+295 KITS
-300 EQFSEVFRDAADCAI
+300 EQFTEVFRDAAAMAI
-315 KDKRIAVYKY
+315 EDKKIAVYKY

-336 DPQARFAT
+336 DSEAKFAT

-359 EMLKTKVVP
+359 EMLKSKTVP
-368 PARDESDRIL
+368 PPRDESDRIM

-393 LDALY
+393 LEALY

-426 FRRNKIST
+426 FRRSKISC

-447 SEASGTEAST
+447 SEACGSEAST
-457 IHRLLGVKR
+457 IHRLLGVRR
-466 TLDTDDEDLL
+466 TINTDDEDL
-476 PDDRAGQ
+476 PDDKSGQ

-489 VHGKDN
+489 AHGKDN
-495 PIVCRVIVI
+495 PIICRVIVI
-504 DEMSMVDTMLFRHLL
+504 DEMSMVDTMLMRHLL
-519 DAVDKGTSI
+519 DATDKGTSI

-536 LPSVGSGEV
+536 LPSVGCGDI

-551 CESIP
+551 CKSIP
-556 KIKLD
+556 AIRLD

-567 DDGTIAANANLIL
+567 DDGSIAANANLIL
-580 EGNEPNNSGTDFELI
+580 EGLEPKSMGDDFEII

-610 VIEHKDE
+610 VLEHKNE
-617 DLICLTPTKNENVL
+617 DLICLTPTKNENVA

-641 QALEVSDDDLKEI
+641 QALEVKDDIKVL
-654 KRGQSLTLHVGDR
+654 KRGQSLVLHIGDK

-681 PVTGEILQ
+681 PITGEVLQ

-696 GVVSDIDPLK
+696 GVISDIDPLK
-706 GSVTITFDEGKSA
+706 GSVTITFDEGKTA

-724 LLENIDLAYA
+724 LLDNIDLAYA

-777 IVELE
+777 IVECE
-782 GTLKKFLKAPKGD
+782 GTLGKFLRAPKGD
-795 MRQTCLSDLLKTVD
+795 TRETCLRDLLKTVD
-809 FRRNKQ
+809 FRRNK

>member
-1 MPDQSLNFGRA
+1 
-12 YCFVRCLLLAFLQ
+12 
-25 IKNRSKGKM
+25 M
-34 KDSKEDKLTLSVDDI
+34 KKDPKDNKLSLSVEDI
-49 GSEVEDA
+49 GSEIEDA

-68 ANGFVSFLCDGRF
+68 ANNFVSFLCDGRF

-105 WNNRPQITLKSIV
+105 WNNRPQVTLKKISV
-118 VDEEAGDSLLIA
+118 NEEAGDSLLIA
-130 SFLADN
+130 SFLSDN

-149 SNFGKEI
+149 SRFGKEV
-156 LKVLTETPELAANS
+156 LKVLTETPELAS
-170 VSGLTTS
+170 TEVSGLSSS
-177 RAMAICD
+177 RAIAICD
-184 QITQDYEFFVQGL
+184 QLVEEYEFFEQGL
-197 EARLMGFSQAQI
+197 EAKLMGFSQAQI
-209 KLLKRSDRLDCE
+209 KMLKNLDRLDCE
-221 DIRKTPYSLMGH
+221 EIRKTPFALMGH
-233 GIAGFELLDRIALG
+233 GVAGFELLDRIALG
-247 EGMAINAKER
+247 EGVSPVAKER

-270 EETKSTALMPQ
+270 EETKSTALVPQ
-281 EVRKRALEYANLRD
+281 DVRKRALEYVNSHES
-295 TKITS
+295 KITS
-300 EQFSEVFRDAADCAI
+300 EQFTEVFRDAAAMAI
-315 KDKRIAVYKY
+315 EDKKIAVYKY

-336 DPQARFAT
+336 DPDARFAT

-359 EMLKTKVVP
+359 EMLKSKTVP
-368 PARDESDRIL
+368 PPRDESDRIM

-426 FRRNKIST
+426 FRRSKISC

-447 SEASGTEAST
+447 SEACGSEAST
-457 IHRLLGVKR
+457 IHRLLGVRR
-466 TLDTDDEDLL
+466 TINTDDEDL
-476 PDDRAGQ
+476 PDDRSGQ

-489 VHGKDN
+489 AHGKDN
-495 PIVCRVIVI
+495 PIICRVIVI
-504 DEMSMVDTMLFRHLL
+504 DEMSMVDTMLMRHLL
-519 DAVDKGTSI
+519 DATDKGTSI

-536 LPSVGSGEV
+536 LPSVGCGDI

-551 CESIP
+551 CRSIP
-556 KIKLD
+556 SIRLE
-561 ALHRQA
+561 ALHRQS
-567 DDGTIAANANLIL
+567 DDGSIAANANLIL
-580 EGNEPNNSGTDFELI
+580 EGNEPRSMGDDFEII
-595 SCKTEEEAQETIARL
+595 SCKSEEEAQETIARL
-610 VIEHKDE
+610 VLEHKND
-617 DLICLTPTKNENVL
+617 DLICLTPTKNENVA

-641 QALEVSDDDLKEI
+641 QALEVKDDIKVL
-654 KRGQSLTLHVGDR
+654 KRGQSLVLHIGDK

-681 PVTGEILQ
+681 PVTGEVLQ

-696 GVVSDIDPLK
+696 GVISDIDPLK
-706 GSVTITFDEGKSA
+706 GSVTITFDEGKTA

-724 LLENIDLAYA
+724 LLDNIDLAYA

-777 IVELE
+777 IVECE
-782 GTLKKFLKAPKGD
+782 GTLGKFLRAPKGD
-795 MRQTCLSDLLKTVD
+795 TRETCLRDLLKTVD
-809 FRRNKQ
+809 YRRNK

>member
-1 MPDQSLNFGRA
+1 
-12 YCFVRCLLLAFLQ
+12 
-25 IKNRSKGKM
+25 M
-34 KDSKEDKLTLSVDDI
+34 KKDPKDNKLSLSVEDI
-49 GSEVEDA
+49 GSEIEDA

-68 ANGFVSFLCDGRF
+68 ANNFVSFLCDGRF

-105 WNNRPQITLKSIV
+105 WNNRPQVTLKKIS

-130 SFLADN
+130 SFLSDN

-149 SNFGKEI
+149 SRFGKEV
-156 LKVLTETPELAANS
+156 LKVLTETPKLAS
-170 VSGLTTS
+170 TEVSGLSSS

-184 QITQDYEFFVQGL
+184 QLVEEYEFFEQGL
-197 EARLMGFSQAQI
+197 EAKLMGFSQGQI
-209 KLLKRSDRLDCE
+209 KMLKNLDRLDCE
-221 DIRKTPYSLMGH
+221 EIRKTPFALMGH
-233 GIAGFELLDRIALG
+233 GVAGFELLDRIALG
-247 EGMAINAKER
+247 EGVSPVAKER

-270 EETKSTALMPQ
+270 EETKSTALVPQ
-281 EVRKRALEYANLRD
+281 DVRKRALEYINSHES
-295 TKITS
+295 KITS
-300 EQFSEVFRDAADCAI
+300 EQFTEVFRDAAAMAI
-315 KDKRIAVYKY
+315 EDKKIAVYKY

-336 DPQARFAT
+336 DPDARFAT

-359 EMLKTKVVP
+359 EMLKSKTVP
-368 PARDESDRIL
+368 PPRDESDRIM

-426 FRRNKIST
+426 FRRSKISC

-447 SEASGTEAST
+447 SEACGSEAST
-457 IHRLLGVKR
+457 IHRLLGVRR
-466 TLDTDDEDLL
+466 TINTDDEDL
-476 PDDRAGQ
+476 PDDRSGQ

-489 VHGKDN
+489 AHGKDN
-495 PIVCRVIVI
+495 PIICRVIVI
-504 DEMSMVDTMLFRHLL
+504 DEMSMVDTMLMRHLL
-519 DAVDKGTSI
+519 DATDKGTSI

-536 LPSVGSGEV
+536 LPSVGCGDI

-551 CESIP
+551 CRSIP
-556 KIKLD
+556 SIRLE
-561 ALHRQA
+561 ALHRQS
-567 DDGTIAANANLIL
+567 DDGSIAANANLIL
-580 EGNEPNNSGTDFELI
+580 EGNEPRSMGDDFEII
-595 SCKTEEEAQETIARL
+595 SCKSEEEAQETIARL
-610 VIEHKDE
+610 VLEHKNE
-617 DLICLTPTKNENVL
+617 DLICLTPTKNENVA

-641 QALEVSDDDLKEI
+641 QALEVKDDIKVL
-654 KRGQSLTLHVGDR
+654 KRGQSLVLHIGDK

-681 PVTGEILQ
+681 PVTGEVLQ

-696 GVVSDIDPLK
+696 GVISDIDPLK
-706 GSVTITFDEGKSA
+706 GSVTITFDEGKTA

-724 LLENIDLAYA
+724 LLDNIDLAYA

-777 IVELE
+777 IVECE
-782 GTLKKFLKAPKGD
+782 GTLGKFLRAPKGD
-795 MRQTCLSDLLKTVD
+795 TRETCLRDLLKTVD
-809 FRRNKQ
+809 YRRNK

>member
-1 MPDQSLNFGRA
+1 
-12 YCFVRCLLLAFLQ
+12 
-25 IKNRSKGKM
+25 M
-34 KDSKEDKLTLSVDDI
+34 KKKPGDSKTLTLSVDDI
-49 GSEVEDA
+49 GSEITDQ

-68 ANGFVSFLCDGRF
+68 ANDFVSFLCDGRF

-92 EGGSYIIS
+92 EGGTYIIS

-105 WNNRPQITLKSIV
+105 WNNRPQVTLKKITA
-118 VDEEAGDSLLIA
+118 DEDAGESLVIA

-136 ISGLGKTTAEALA
+136 VKGLGKALSESLAEM
-149 SNFGKEI
+149 FGREI
-156 LKVLTETPELAANS
+156 LKVLTETPEIAASKIKGLS
-170 VSGLTTS
+170 VE
-177 RAMAICD
+177 RAIEICD
-184 QITQDYEFFVQGL
+184 CLVEDFDFYEQGL
-197 EARLMGFSQAQI
+197 EARLLGFSQAQI
-209 KLLKRSDRLDCE
+209 KLLKNLGRLDCGN
-221 DIRKTPYSLMGH
+221 IRKTPFDLMGH
-233 GIAGFELLDRIALG
+233 GIAGFDLLDRIASS
-247 EGMAINAKER
+247 EGVSEVSAER
-257 IAAALYQSCMYLH
+257 IAAAVYQACITLH
-270 EETKSTALMPQ
+270 EDTKSTSLKPLD
-281 EVRKRALEYANLRD
+281 VRKRAFEYTNNREAKL
-295 TKITS
+295 TS
-300 EQFSEVFRDAADCAI
+300 EQFSGVFREAAEFAIDA
-315 KDKRIAVYKY
+315 KQIAVFKY

-331 VCDVE
+331 ICDVE
-336 DPQARFAT
+336 DPDARFAT
-344 MSYFA
+344 MSYFT

-359 EMLKTKVVP
+359 QMLKTKTVP
-368 PARDESDRIL
+368 PARDESDRIMRD
-378 KEVAS
+378 VAS
-383 DLGIIPDKSQ
+383 DLGIIPDRSQ

-426 FRRNKIST
+426 FRRNKISCI
-434 VFAAPTGRAAKKL
+434 FAAPTGRAAKKL
-447 SEASGTEAST
+447 SEACGSEAST
-457 IHRLLGVKR
+457 IHRLLGVRK
-466 TLDTDDEDLL
+466 TIESDDEELL
-476 PDDRAGQ
+476 PADRAGQ

-495 PIVCRVIVI
+495 PIHCRVIVI
-504 DEMSMVDTMLFRHLL
+504 DEMSMVDTMLFRQLL
-519 DAVDKGTSI
+519 DAADKGTSL

-536 LPSVGSGEV
+536 LPSVGCGDI

-551 CESIP
+551 CGSIP
-556 KIKLD
+556 KVKLE
-561 ALHRQA
+561 ALHRQS
-567 DDGTIAANANLIL
+567 DDGSIASNAGLIL
-580 EGNEPNNSGTDFELI
+580 EGHEPKCMDKDFEVI
-595 SCKTEEEAQETIARL
+595 SCGSEEEAQETIVRL
-610 VIEHKDE
+610 MLEHKEE

-641 QALEVSDDDLKEI
+641 QSLEVKDDLKVI
-654 KRGQSLTLHVGDR
+654 KRGQSLVLHVGDK

-681 PVTGEILQ
+681 PVTGEVLQ

-696 GVVSDIDPLK
+696 GVVTDIDPLK
-706 GSVTITFDEGKSA
+706 SSVTITFDEGKTA

-724 LLENIDLAYA
+724 MLENIDLAYS

-754 MNALLYKRS
+754 MNPLLYKRS

-782 GTLKKFLKAPKGD
+782 GTLAKFLRSPKGD
-795 MRQTCLSDLLKTVD
+795 TRDTCLRDLLKTVD
-809 FRRNKQ
+809 YRRNK

>member
-1 MPDQSLNFGRA
+1 MKTESKDNKKLSLSIA
-12 YCFVRCLLLAFLQ
+12 
-25 IKNRSKGKM
+25 
-34 KDSKEDKLTLSVDDI
+34 DI
-49 GSEVEDA
+49 GSEIEDA

-68 ANGFVSFLCDGRF
+68 ANNFVSFLCDGRF

-92 EGGSYIIS
+92 EGGTYIIS

-105 WNNRPQITLKSIV
+105 WNNRPQVTLKKISM
-118 VDEEAGDSLLIA
+118 DEEAGDTLLIA

-136 ISGLGKTTAEALA
+136 ISGLGKTTSEALA
-149 SNFGKEI
+149 ERFGREI
-156 LKVLTETPELAANS
+156 LKVLTETPELAS
-170 VSGLTTS
+170 SEVKGLAQS
-177 RAMAICD
+177 RALAVCD
-184 QITQDYEFFVQGL
+184 QIAQEYEFFEQGL
-197 EARLMGFSQAQI
+197 EAKLMGFSQAQI
-209 KLLKRSDRLDCE
+209 KMLKNTDRLDCE

-247 EGMAINAKER
+247 EGMAITAKER

-270 EETKSTALMPQ
+270 EETKSTALLPQ
-281 EVRKRALEYANLRD
+281 DVRKRALEYVNNNES
-295 TKITS
+295 KITS
-300 EQFSEVFRDAADCAI
+300 DQFSEVFRDAAELAI
-315 KDKRIAVYKY
+315 SDKKIAVYKY
-325 DSGKCA
+325 DNGKCA

-336 DPQARFAT
+336 DTEAHFAT

-349 SELAI
+349 SELEI
-354 ERRIN
+354 ERRLN
-359 EMLKTKVVP
+359 RMLNTRIDP
-368 PARDESDRIL
+368 PPRDESDRIL

-393 LDALY
+393 LEALY

-426 FRRNKIST
+426 FRRNKISC

-447 SEASGTEAST
+447 SEACGSEAST
-457 IHRLLGVKR
+457 IHRLLGVRR
-466 TLDTDDEDLL
+466 TVNTDDEDLL
-476 PDDRAGQ
+476 PDDKAGQ

-489 VHGKDN
+489 AHGKDN

-519 DAVDKGTSI
+519 DAVDKGTSL

-536 LPSVGSGEV
+536 LPSVGCGDI

-551 CESIP
+551 CGSIP
-556 KIKLD
+556 KIRLD
-561 ALHRQA
+561 ALHRQS
-567 DDGTIAANANLIL
+567 DDGTIASNANLIL
-580 EGNEPNNSGTDFELI
+580 EGSEPKSSGDDFEVI

-617 DLICLTPTKNENVL
+617 DLICLTPTKNENVA

-641 QALEVSDDDLKEI
+641 QALEDKDDLKVI
-654 KRGQSLTLHVGDR
+654 KRGQSLVLHIGDK

-681 PVTGEILQ
+681 PVTGEVLQ

-696 GVVSDIDPLK
+696 GVISDINPLK
-706 GSVTITFDEGKSA
+706 GSVTITFDEGKTA

-782 GTLKKFLKAPKGD
+782 GTLQKFLKAPKGEV
-795 MRQTCLSDLLKTVD
+795 RQTCLKDLLKTVD
-809 FRRNKQ
+809 FRRNR

>member
-1 MPDQSLNFGRA
+1 
-12 YCFVRCLLLAFLQ
+12 
-25 IKNRSKGKM
+25 M
-34 KDSKEDKLTLSVDDI
+34 KKKPGDSKTLTLSVDDI
-49 GSEVEDA
+49 GSEITDQ

-68 ANGFVSFLCDGRF
+68 ANDFVSFLCDGRF

-92 EGGSYIIS
+92 EGGTYIIS

-105 WNNRPQITLKSIV
+105 WNNRPQVTLKKITA
-118 VDEEAGDSLLIA
+118 DEDAGESLIIA

-136 ISGLGKTTAEALA
+136 VKGLGKALSESLAEK
-149 SNFGKEI
+149 FGREI
-156 LKVLTETPELAANS
+156 LKVLTETPEIAASKIKGLS
-170 VSGLTTS
+170 VE
-177 RAMAICD
+177 RAIEICD
-184 QITQDYEFFVQGL
+184 CLVEDFDFYEQGL
-197 EARLMGFSQAQI
+197 EARLLGFSQAQI
-209 KLLKRSDRLDCE
+209 KLLKNLGRLDCGN
-221 DIRKTPYSLMGH
+221 IRKTPFDLMGH
-233 GIAGFELLDRIALG
+233 GIAGFDLLDRIASS
-247 EGMAINAKER
+247 EGVSEVSAER
-257 IAAALYQSCMYLH
+257 IAAAVYQACITLH
-270 EETKSTALMPQ
+270 EDTKSTSLKPLD
-281 EVRKRALEYANLRD
+281 VRKRAFEYANNREAKL
-295 TKITS
+295 TS
-300 EQFSEVFRDAADCAI
+300 EQFSGVFREAAEFAIDA
-315 KDKRIAVYKY
+315 KQIAVFKY

-331 VCDVE
+331 ICDVE
-336 DPQARFAT
+336 DPDARFAT
-344 MSYFA
+344 MSYFT

-359 EMLKTKVVP
+359 QMLKTKTVP
-368 PARDESDRIL
+368 PARDESDRIMRD
-378 KEVAS
+378 VAS
-383 DLGIIPDKSQ
+383 DLGIIPDRSQ

-426 FRRNKIST
+426 FRRNKISCI
-434 VFAAPTGRAAKKL
+434 FAAPTGRAAKKL
-447 SEASGTEAST
+447 SEACGSEAST
-457 IHRLLGVKR
+457 IHRLLGVKK
-466 TLDTDDEDLL
+466 TIESDDEELL
-476 PDDRAGQ
+476 PADRAGQ

-495 PIVCRVIVI
+495 PIHCRVIVI

-519 DAVDKGTSI
+519 DAADKGTSL

-536 LPSVGSGEV
+536 LPSVGCGDI

-551 CESIP
+551 CGSIP
-556 KIKLD
+556 KVKLE
-561 ALHRQA
+561 ALHRQS
-567 DDGTIAANANLIL
+567 DDGSIASNAGLIL
-580 EGNEPNNSGTDFELI
+580 EGHEPKCMDKDFEVI
-595 SCKTEEEAQETIARL
+595 SCGSEEEAQETIVRL
-610 VIEHKDE
+610 MLEHKEE

-641 QALEVSDDDLKEI
+641 QSLEVKDDLKVI
-654 KRGQSLTLHVGDR
+654 KRGQSLVLHVGDK

-681 PVTGEILQ
+681 PVTGEVLQ

-696 GVVSDIDPLK
+696 GVVTDIDPLK
-706 GSVTITFDEGKSA
+706 SSVTITFDEGKTA

-724 LLENIDLAYA
+724 MLENIDLAYS

-754 MNALLYKRS
+754 MNPLLYKRS

-782 GTLKKFLKAPKGD
+782 GTLAKFLRSPKGD
-795 MRQTCLSDLLKTVD
+795 TRDTCLRDLLKTVD
-809 FRRNKQ
+809 YRRNK